1 MRHFIKYTVAALAA
15 FSMIVSPLPSPASG
29 REKPK
34 SKKELARENAR
45 MRVVMDSLL
54 SVIENSRSRVRYHVF
69 EQENDG
75 EPASGELSPEE
86 YTIDITDSL
95 LGIWYMHGK
104 IQDVDPPCHN
114 LDSVIFHSN
123 VSDKEYLRRLA
134 DMNSY
139 ITLPF
144 NETVRNYIIL
154 YSEKMPTKMASM
166 LSLSQYYF
174 PIFEEILDRYGL
186 PKELKYMAVIE
197 SAFNPVA
204 VSRAGA
210 KGMWQFMYNTARMYG
225 LTINSFV
232 DERLDPVK
240 SADAAARYM
249 RDAYRIFGDWN
260 LAISSYNCGS
270 GNVSKAMRRSGSR
283 EFWPVYDYLP
293 RETRGYVPAFV
304 GAMYAFTYYKEHG
317 LKPDSLSMPVQ
328 VDTFHIRRMLHFNQV
343 SALTG
348 VPVEMLKNLNPQYVH
363 DIIPG
368 TSKEEYVLRLPYQY
382 TAKFI
387 ENEDSVYA
395 YNAKE
400 YFSPAT
406 LQNIAVSGS
415 ASSQRIA
422 YKVKSGDYLGKIA
435 SRHHVTVKQLMEWNH
450 LRNSNLRV
458 GQVLYIYGKFN
469 GPVASSKSSSGSA
482 SSASS
487 PSSKGSASS
496 AVTASSNGTSSDSP
510 KENDKSGNTTPPP
523 ADTAAEGSYTVYVVK
538 SGDSL
543 YKISQAYPGI
553 SAEDIMKFNGI
564 GTDIRPGMKL
574 KIPKK

>member
-1 MRHFIKYTVAALAA
+1 MRHFIKYSVAALAA
-15 FSMIVSPLPSPASG
+15 FSLTFTTVPASAAD

-34 SKKELARENAR
+34 SRKELARENAR
-45 MRVVMDSLL
+45 MREVLDSLISELENVRSKAVHHIPEQADEGGLAIEGLLPEDYTLDVTDSLL
-54 SVIENSRSRVRYHVF
+54 S
-69 EQENDG
+69 
-75 EPASGELSPEE
+75 L
-86 YTIDITDSL
+86 
-95 LGIWYMHGK
+95 WYVHS
-104 IQDVDPPCHN
+104 N
-114 LDSVIFHSN
+114 LRKGDTVSFNMDSVHFRSS
-123 VSDKEYLRRLA
+123 VTDKEYLQRLA
-134 DMNSY
+134 DMNSF

-154 YSEKMPTKMASM
+154 YSEKMPTKMSSM
-166 LSLSQYYF
+166 LALSQYYF
-174 PIFEEILDRYGL
+174 PIFEEIFDRYGL

-210 KGMWQFMYNTARMYG
+210 KGMWQFMYNTAKMYG

-270 GNVSKAMRRSGSR
+270 GNVNKAMRRSGSR
-283 EFWPVYDYLP
+283 EFWPVYNYLP

-304 GAMYAFTYYKEHG
+304 GAMYAFTYYREHG
-317 LKPDSLSMPVQ
+317 LVPETDSMPVQ
-328 VDTFHIRRMLHFNQV
+328 VDTFHIRRMLHFQQV

-348 VPVEMLKNLNPQYVH
+348 VSVEMLKKLNPQYVH
-363 DIIPG
+363 DIVPG
-368 TSKEEYVLRLPYQY
+368 TAKEEYVLRLPYQY
-382 TAKFI
+382 TTKFI

-422 YKVKSGDYLGKIA
+422 YKVKSGDYLGRIA
-435 SRHHVTVKQLMEWNH
+435 SRYHVTVKQIMEWNH
-450 LRNSNLRV
+450 LRNTNLRV

-469 GPVASSKSSSGSA
+469 GPVAQSSGASSKSSAA
-482 SSASS
+482 S
-487 PSSKGSASS
+487 SSKGSASS
-496 AVTASSNGTSSDSP
+496 DGATRASSKGSAA
-510 KENDKSGNTTPPP
+510 TPPP
-523 ADTAAEGSYTVYVVK
+523 ADSAAEGTYTVYVVK

-543 YKISQAYPGI
+543 YRISQDYPGV
-553 SAEDIMKFNGI
+553 SADDIMKFNGI

>member
-1 MRHFIKYTVAALAA
+1 MRHFIKYSVAALAA
-15 FSMIVSPLPSPASG
+15 FSLTFTTVPASAAD

-34 SKKELARENAR
+34 SRKELARENAR
-45 MRVVMDSLL
+45 MREVLDSLISELENVRSKAVHHIPEQADEGGLAIEGLLPEDYTLDVTDSLL
-54 SVIENSRSRVRYHVF
+54 S
-69 EQENDG
+69 
-75 EPASGELSPEE
+75 L
-86 YTIDITDSL
+86 
-95 LGIWYMHGK
+95 WYVHS
-104 IQDVDPPCHN
+104 N
-114 LDSVIFHSN
+114 LRKGDTVSFNMDSVHFRSS
-123 VSDKEYLRRLA
+123 VTDKEYLQRLA
-134 DMNSY
+134 DMNSF

-154 YSEKMPTKMASM
+154 YSEKMPTKMSSM
-166 LSLSQYYF
+166 LALSQYYF
-174 PIFEEILDRYGL
+174 PIFEEIFDRYGL

-210 KGMWQFMYNTARMYG
+210 KGMWQFMYNTAKMYG

-270 GNVSKAMRRSGSR
+270 GNVNKAMRRSGSR
-283 EFWPVYDYLP
+283 EFWPVYNYLP

-304 GAMYAFTYYKEHG
+304 GAMYAFTYYREHG
-317 LKPDSLSMPVQ
+317 LVPETDSMPVQ
-328 VDTFHIRRMLHFNQV
+328 VDTFHIRRMLHFQQV

-348 VPVEMLKNLNPQYVH
+348 VSVEMLKKLNPQYVH
-363 DIIPG
+363 DIVPG
-368 TSKEEYVLRLPYQY
+368 TAKEEYVLRLPYQY
-382 TAKFI
+382 TSKFI

-422 YKVKSGDYLGKIA
+422 YKVKSGDYLGRIA
-435 SRHHVTVKQLMEWNH
+435 SRYHVTVKQIMEWNH
-450 LRNSNLRV
+450 LRNTNLRV

-469 GPVASSKSSSGSA
+469 GPVAQSSGASSKSSAA
-482 SSASS
+482 S
-487 PSSKGSASS
+487 SSKGSASS
-496 AVTASSNGTSSDSP
+496 DGATRASSKGSAA
-510 KENDKSGNTTPPP
+510 TPPP
-523 ADTAAEGSYTVYVVK
+523 ADSAAEGTYTVYVVK

-543 YKISQAYPGI
+543 YRISQDYPGV
-553 SAEDIMKFNGI
+553 SADDIMKFNGI

>member
-1 MRHFIKYTVAALAA
+1 MRHFIKYSVAALAA
-15 FSMIVSPLPSPASG
+15 FSLTFTTVPASAAD

-34 SKKELARENAR
+34 SRKELARENAR
-45 MRVVMDSLL
+45 MREVLDSLISELENVRSKAVHHIPEQADEGGLAIEGLLPEDYTLDVTDSLL
-54 SVIENSRSRVRYHVF
+54 S
-69 EQENDG
+69 
-75 EPASGELSPEE
+75 L
-86 YTIDITDSL
+86 
-95 LGIWYMHGK
+95 WYVHKSMLKG
-104 IQDVDPPCHN
+104 DTVSFN
-114 LDSVIFHSN
+114 MDSVHFRSS
-123 VSDKEYLRRLA
+123 VTDKEYLQRLA
-134 DMNSY
+134 DMNSF

-154 YSEKMPTKMASM
+154 YSEKMPTKMSSM
-166 LSLSQYYF
+166 LALSQYYF
-174 PIFEEILDRYGL
+174 PIFEEIFDRYGL

-210 KGMWQFMYNTARMYG
+210 KGMWQFMYNTAKMYG

-270 GNVSKAMRRSGSR
+270 GNVNKAMRRSGSR
-283 EFWPVYDYLP
+283 EFWPVYNYLP

-304 GAMYAFTYYKEHG
+304 GAMYAFTYYREHG
-317 LKPDSLSMPVQ
+317 LVPETDSMPVQ
-328 VDTFHIRRMLHFNQV
+328 VDTFHIRRMLHFQQV

-348 VPVEMLKNLNPQYVH
+348 VSVEMLKKLNPQYVH
-363 DIIPG
+363 DIVPG
-368 TSKEEYVLRLPYQY
+368 TAKEEYVLRLPYQY
-382 TAKFI
+382 TSKFI

-422 YKVKSGDYLGKIA
+422 YKVKSGDYLGRIA
-435 SRHHVTVKQLMEWNH
+435 SRYHVTVKQIMEWNH
-450 LRNSNLRV
+450 LRNTNLRV

-469 GPVASSKSSSGSA
+469 GPVAQSSGASSKSSAVS
-482 SSASS
+482 
-487 PSSKGSASS
+487 SSKGSASS
-496 AVTASSNGTSSDSP
+496 DGATRASSKGSAA
-510 KENDKSGNTTPPP
+510 TPPP
-523 ADTAAEGSYTVYVVK
+523 ADSAAEGTYTVYVVK

-543 YKISQAYPGI
+543 YRISQDYPGV
-553 SAEDIMKFNGI
+553 SADDIMKFNGI

>member
-1 MRHFIKYTVAALAA
+1 MRHFIKYSVAALAA
-15 FSMIVSPLPSPASG
+15 FSLTFTTVPASAAD

-34 SKKELARENAR
+34 SRKELARENAR
-45 MRVVMDSLL
+45 MREVLDSLISELENVRSKAVHHIPEQADEGGLAIEGLLPEDYTLDVTDSLL
-54 SVIENSRSRVRYHVF
+54 S
-69 EQENDG
+69 
-75 EPASGELSPEE
+75 L
-86 YTIDITDSL
+86 
-95 LGIWYMHGK
+95 WYVHKSMLKG
-104 IQDVDPPCHN
+104 DTVSFN
-114 LDSVIFHSN
+114 MDSVHFRSS
-123 VSDKEYLRRLA
+123 VTDKEYLQRLA
-134 DMNSY
+134 DMNSF

-154 YSEKMPTKMASM
+154 YSEKMPTKMSSM
-166 LSLSQYYF
+166 LALSQYYF
-174 PIFEEILDRYGL
+174 PIFEEIFDRYGL

-210 KGMWQFMYNTARMYG
+210 KGMWQFMYNTAKMYG

-270 GNVSKAMRRSGSR
+270 GNVNKAMRRSGSR
-283 EFWPVYDYLP
+283 EFWPVYNYLP

-304 GAMYAFTYYKEHG
+304 GAMYAFTYYREHG
-317 LKPDSLSMPVQ
+317 LVPETDSMPVQ
-328 VDTFHIRRMLHFNQV
+328 VDTFHIRRMLHFQQV

-348 VPVEMLKNLNPQYVH
+348 VSVEMLKKLNPQYVH
-363 DIIPG
+363 DIVPG
-368 TSKEEYVLRLPYQY
+368 TAKEEYVLRLPYQY
-382 TAKFI
+382 TSKFI

-422 YKVKSGDYLGKIA
+422 YKVKSGDYLGRIA
-435 SRHHVTVKQLMEWNH
+435 SRYHVTVKQIMEWNH
-450 LRNSNLRV
+450 LRNTNLRV

-469 GPVASSKSSSGSA
+469 GPVAQSSGASSKSSAA
-482 SSASS
+482 S
-487 PSSKGSASS
+487 SSKGSASS
-496 AVTASSNGTSSDSP
+496 DGATRASSKGSAA
-510 KENDKSGNTTPPP
+510 TTPP
-523 ADTAAEGSYTVYVVK
+523 ADSAAEGTYTVYVVK

-543 YKISQAYPGI
+543 YRISQDYPGV
-553 SAEDIMKFNGI
+553 SADDIMKFNGI

>member
-1 MRHFIKYTVAALAA
+1 MRHFIKYSVAALAA
-15 FSMIVSPLPSPASG
+15 FSLTFTTVPASAAD

-34 SKKELARENAR
+34 SRKELARENAR
-45 MRVVMDSLL
+45 MREVLDSLISELENVRSKAVHHIPEQADEGGLAIEGLLPEDYTLDVTDSLL
-54 SVIENSRSRVRYHVF
+54 S
-69 EQENDG
+69 
-75 EPASGELSPEE
+75 L
-86 YTIDITDSL
+86 
-95 LGIWYMHGK
+95 WYVHKSMLKG
-104 IQDVDPPCHN
+104 DTVSFN
-114 LDSVIFHSN
+114 MDSVHFRSS
-123 VSDKEYLRRLA
+123 VTDKEYLQRLA
-134 DMNSY
+134 DMNSF

-154 YSEKMPTKMASM
+154 YSEKMPTKMKSM
-166 LSLSQYYF
+166 LALSQYYF
-174 PIFEEILDRYGL
+174 PIFEEIFDRYGL

-210 KGMWQFMYNTARMYG
+210 KGMWQFMYNTAKMYG

-270 GNVSKAMRRSGSR
+270 GNVNKAMRRSGSR
-283 EFWPVYDYLP
+283 EFWPVYNYLP

-304 GAMYAFTYYKEHG
+304 GAMYAFTYYREHG
-317 LKPDSLSMPVQ
+317 LVPETDSMPVQ
-328 VDTFHIRRMLHFNQV
+328 VDTFHIRRMLHFQQV

-348 VPVEMLKNLNPQYVH
+348 VSVEMLKKLNPQYVH
-363 DIIPG
+363 DIVPG
-368 TSKEEYVLRLPYQY
+368 TAKEEYVLRLPYQY
-382 TAKFI
+382 TTKFI

-422 YKVKSGDYLGKIA
+422 YKVKSGDYLGRIA
-435 SRHHVTVKQLMEWNH
+435 SRYHVTVKQIMEWNH
-450 LRNSNLRV
+450 LRNTNLRV

-469 GPVASSKSSSGSA
+469 GPVAQSSGASSKSSAA
-482 SSASS
+482 S
-487 PSSKGSASS
+487 SSKGSASS
-496 AVTASSNGTSSDSP
+496 DGATRASSKGSAA
-510 KENDKSGNTTPPP
+510 TPPP
-523 ADTAAEGSYTVYVVK
+523 ADSAAEGTYTVYVVK

-543 YKISQAYPGI
+543 YRISQDYPGV
-553 SAEDIMKFNGI
+553 SADDIMKFNGI

>member
-1 MRHFIKYTVAALAA
+1 MRHFIKYSVAALAA
-15 FSMIVSPLPSPASG
+15 FSLTFTTVPASAAD

-34 SKKELARENAR
+34 SRKELARENAR
-45 MRVVMDSLL
+45 MREVLDSLISELENVRSKAVHHIPEQADEVGLAIEGLLPEDYTLDVTDSLL
-54 SVIENSRSRVRYHVF
+54 S
-69 EQENDG
+69 
-75 EPASGELSPEE
+75 L
-86 YTIDITDSL
+86 
-95 LGIWYMHGK
+95 WYVHSNMRKG
-104 IQDVDPPCHN
+104 DTVSFN
-114 LDSVIFHSN
+114 MDSVHFRSS
-123 VSDKEYLRRLA
+123 VTDKEYLQRLA
-134 DMNSY
+134 DMNSF

-154 YSEKMPTKMASM
+154 YSEKMPTKMSSM
-166 LSLSQYYF
+166 LALSQYYF
-174 PIFEEILDRYGL
+174 PIFEEIFDRYGL

-210 KGMWQFMYNTARMYG
+210 KGMWQFMYNTAKMYG

-270 GNVSKAMRRSGSR
+270 GNVNKAMRRSGSR
-283 EFWPVYDYLP
+283 EFWPVYNYLP

-304 GAMYAFTYYKEHG
+304 GAMYAFTYYREHG
-317 LKPDSLSMPVQ
+317 LVPETDSMPVQ
-328 VDTFHIRRMLHFNQV
+328 VDTFHIRRMLHFQQV

-348 VPVEMLKNLNPQYVH
+348 VSVEMLKKLNPQYVH
-363 DIIPG
+363 DIVPG
-368 TSKEEYVLRLPYQY
+368 TAKEEYVLRLPYQY
-382 TAKFI
+382 TSKFI

-422 YKVKSGDYLGKIA
+422 YKVKSGDYLGRIA
-435 SRHHVTVKQLMEWNH
+435 SRYHVTVKQIMEWNH
-450 LRNSNLRV
+450 LRNTNLRV

-469 GPVASSKSSSGSA
+469 GPVAQSSGASSKSSAA
-482 SSASS
+482 S
-487 PSSKGSASS
+487 SSKGSASS
-496 AVTASSNGTSSDSP
+496 DGATRASSKGSAA
-510 KENDKSGNTTPPP
+510 TPPP
-523 ADTAAEGSYTVYVVK
+523 ADSAAEGTYTVYVVK

-543 YKISQAYPGI
+543 YRISQDYPGV
-553 SAEDIMKFNGI
+553 SADDIMKFNGI

>member
-1 MRHFIKYTVAALAA
+1 MRHFIKYSVAALAA
-15 FSMIVSPLPSPASG
+15 FSLTFTTVPASAAD

-34 SKKELARENAR
+34 SRKELARENAR
-45 MRVVMDSLL
+45 MREVLDSLISELENVRSKAVHHIPEQADEGGLAIEGLLPEDYTLDVTDSLL
-54 SVIENSRSRVRYHVF
+54 S
-69 EQENDG
+69 
-75 EPASGELSPEE
+75 L
-86 YTIDITDSL
+86 
-95 LGIWYMHGK
+95 WYVHKSMLKG
-104 IQDVDPPCHN
+104 DTVSFN
-114 LDSVIFHSN
+114 MDSVHFRSS
-123 VSDKEYLRRLA
+123 VTDKEYLQRLA
-134 DMNSY
+134 DMNSF

-154 YSEKMPTKMASM
+154 YSEKMPTKMSSM
-166 LSLSQYYF
+166 LALSQYYF
-174 PIFEEILDRYGL
+174 PIFEEIFDRYGL

-210 KGMWQFMYNTARMYG
+210 KGMWQFMYNTAKMYG

-270 GNVSKAMRRSGSR
+270 GNVNKAMRRSGSR
-283 EFWPVYDYLP
+283 EFWPVYNYLP

-304 GAMYAFTYYKEHG
+304 GAMYAFTYYREHG
-317 LKPDSLSMPVQ
+317 LVPETDSMPVQ
-328 VDTFHIRRMLHFNQV
+328 VDTFHIRRMLHFQQV

-348 VPVEMLKNLNPQYVH
+348 VSVEMLKKLNPQYVH
-363 DIIPG
+363 DIVPG
-368 TSKEEYVLRLPYQY
+368 TAKEEYVLRLPYQY
-382 TAKFI
+382 TSKFI

-422 YKVKSGDYLGKIA
+422 YKVKSGDYLGRIA
-435 SRHHVTVKQLMEWNH
+435 SRYHVTVKQIMEWNH
-450 LRNSNLRV
+450 LRNTNLRV

-469 GPVASSKSSSGSA
+469 GPVAQSSGASSKSSAA
-482 SSASS
+482 S
-487 PSSKGSASS
+487 SSKGSASS
-496 AVTASSNGTSSDSP
+496 DGATRASSKGSAA
-510 KENDKSGNTTPPP
+510 TPPP
-523 ADTAAEGSYTVYVVK
+523 ADSAAEGTYTVYVVK

-543 YKISQAYPGI
+543 YRISQDYPGV
-553 SAEDIMKFNGI
+553 SADDIMKFNGL

>member
-1 MRHFIKYTVAALAA
+1 MRHFIKYSVAALAA
-15 FSMIVSPLPSPASG
+15 FSLTFTTVPASAAD

-34 SKKELARENAR
+34 SRKELVRENAR
-45 MRVVMDSLL
+45 MREVLDSLISELENVRSKAVHHIPEQADEGGLAIEGLLPEDYTLDVTDSLL
-54 SVIENSRSRVRYHVF
+54 S
-69 EQENDG
+69 
-75 EPASGELSPEE
+75 L
-86 YTIDITDSL
+86 
-95 LGIWYMHGK
+95 WYVHKSMLKG
-104 IQDVDPPCHN
+104 DTVSFN
-114 LDSVIFHSN
+114 MDSVHFRSS
-123 VSDKEYLRRLA
+123 VTDKEYLQRLA
-134 DMNSY
+134 DMNSF

-154 YSEKMPTKMASM
+154 YSEKMPTKMSSM
-166 LSLSQYYF
+166 LALSQYYF
-174 PIFEEILDRYGL
+174 PIFEEIFDRYGL

-210 KGMWQFMYNTARMYG
+210 KGMWQFMYNTAKMYG

-270 GNVSKAMRRSGSR
+270 GNVNKAMRRSGSR
-283 EFWPVYDYLP
+283 EFWPVYNYLP

-304 GAMYAFTYYKEHG
+304 GAMYAFTYYREHG
-317 LKPDSLSMPVQ
+317 LVPETDSMPVQ
-328 VDTFHIRRMLHFNQV
+328 VDTFHIRRMLHFQQV

-348 VPVEMLKNLNPQYVH
+348 VSVEMLKKLNPQYVH
-363 DIIPG
+363 DIVPG
-368 TSKEEYVLRLPYQY
+368 TAKEEYVLRLPYQY
-382 TAKFI
+382 TSKFI

-422 YKVKSGDYLGKIA
+422 YKVKSGDYLGRIA
-435 SRHHVTVKQLMEWNH
+435 SRYHVTVKQIMEWNH
-450 LRNSNLRV
+450 LRNTNLRV

-469 GPVASSKSSSGSA
+469 GPVAQSSGASSKSSAA
-482 SSASS
+482 S
-487 PSSKGSASS
+487 SSKGSASS
-496 AVTASSNGTSSDSP
+496 DGATLASSKGSAA
-510 KENDKSGNTTPPP
+510 TPPP
-523 ADTAAEGSYTVYVVK
+523 ADSAAEGTYTVYVVK

-543 YKISQAYPGI
+543 YRISQDYPGV
-553 SAEDIMKFNGI
+553 SADDIMKFNGI

>member
-1 MRHFIKYTVAALAA
+1 MRHFIKYSVAALAA
-15 FSMIVSPLPSPASG
+15 FSLTFTTVPASAAD

-34 SKKELARENAR
+34 SRKELARENAR
-45 MRVVMDSLL
+45 MREVLDSLISELENVRSKAVHHIPEQADEGGLAIEGLLPEDYTLDVTDSLL
-54 SVIENSRSRVRYHVF
+54 S
-69 EQENDG
+69 
-75 EPASGELSPEE
+75 L
-86 YTIDITDSL
+86 
-95 LGIWYMHGK
+95 WYVHKSMLKG
-104 IQDVDPPCHN
+104 DTVSFN
-114 LDSVIFHSN
+114 MDSVHFRSS
-123 VSDKEYLRRLA
+123 VTDKEYLQRLA
-134 DMNSY
+134 DMNSF

-154 YSEKMPTKMASM
+154 YSEKMPTKMSSM
-166 LSLSQYYF
+166 LALSQYYF
-174 PIFEEILDRYGL
+174 PIFEEIFDRYGL

-210 KGMWQFMYNTARMYG
+210 KGMWQFMYNTAKMYG

-270 GNVSKAMRRSGSR
+270 GNVNKAMRRSCSR
-283 EFWPVYDYLP
+283 EFWPVYNYLP

-304 GAMYAFTYYKEHG
+304 GAMYAFTYYREHG
-317 LKPDSLSMPVQ
+317 LVPETDSMPVQ
-328 VDTFHIRRMLHFNQV
+328 VDTFHIRRMLHFQQV

-348 VPVEMLKNLNPQYVH
+348 VSVEMLKKLNPQYVH
-363 DIIPG
+363 DIVPG
-368 TSKEEYVLRLPYQY
+368 TAKEEYVLRLPYQY
-382 TAKFI
+382 TSKFI

-422 YKVKSGDYLGKIA
+422 YKVKSGDYLGRIA
-435 SRHHVTVKQLMEWNH
+435 SRYHVTVKQIMEWNH
-450 LRNSNLRV
+450 LRNTNLRV

-469 GPVASSKSSSGSA
+469 GPVAQSSGASSKSSAA
-482 SSASS
+482 S
-487 PSSKGSASS
+487 SSKGSASS
-496 AVTASSNGTSSDSP
+496 DGATRASSKGSAA
-510 KENDKSGNTTPPP
+510 TPPP
-523 ADTAAEGSYTVYVVK
+523 ADSAAEGTYTVYVVK

-543 YKISQAYPGI
+543 YRISQDYPGV
-553 SAEDIMKFNGI
+553 SADDIMKFNGI

>member
-1 MRHFIKYTVAALAA
+1 MRHFIKYSVAALAA
-15 FSMIVSPLPSPASG
+15 FSLTFTTVPASAAD

-34 SKKELARENAR
+34 SRKELARENAR
-45 MRVVMDSLL
+45 MREVLDSLISELENVRSKAVHHIPEQADEGGLAIEGLLPEDYTLDVTDSLL
-54 SVIENSRSRVRYHVF
+54 SLWYVHNSMLKGDTVSF
-69 EQENDG
+69 N
-75 EPASGELSPEE
+75 
-86 YTIDITDSL
+86 
-95 LGIWYMHGK
+95 M
-104 IQDVDPPCHN
+104 
-114 LDSVIFHSN
+114 DSVHFRSS
-123 VSDKEYLRRLA
+123 VTDKEYLQRLA
-134 DMNSY
+134 DMNSF

-154 YSEKMPTKMASM
+154 YSEKMPTKMKSM
-166 LSLSQYYF
+166 LALSQYYF
-174 PIFEEILDRYGL
+174 PIFEEIFDRYGL

-210 KGMWQFMYNTARMYG
+210 KGMWQFMYNTAKMYG

-270 GNVSKAMRRSGSR
+270 GNVNKAMRRSGSR
-283 EFWPVYDYLP
+283 EFWPVYNYLP

-304 GAMYAFTYYKEHG
+304 GAMYAFTYYREHG
-317 LKPDSLSMPVQ
+317 LVPETDSMPVQ
-328 VDTFHIRRMLHFNQV
+328 VDTFHIRRMLHFQQV

-348 VPVEMLKNLNPQYVH
+348 VSVEMLKKLNPQYVH
-363 DIIPG
+363 DIVPG
-368 TSKEEYVLRLPYQY
+368 TAKEEYVLRLPYQY
-382 TAKFI
+382 TSKFI

-422 YKVKSGDYLGKIA
+422 YKVKSGDYLGRIA
-435 SRHHVTVKQLMEWNH
+435 SRYHVTVKQIMEWNH
-450 LRNSNLRV
+450 LRNTNLRV

-469 GPVASSKSSSGSA
+469 GPVAQSSGASSKSSA
-482 SSASS
+482 SS
-487 PSSKGSASS
+487 SSKGSASS
-496 AVTASSNGTSSDSP
+496 DSAASSKGSAA
-510 KENDKSGNTTPPP
+510 TPPP
-523 ADTAAEGSYTVYVVK
+523 ADSAAEGTYTVYVVK

-543 YKISQAYPGI
+543 YRISQDYPGV
-553 SAEDIMKFNGI
+553 SADDIMKFNGI

>member
-1 MRHFIKYTVAALAA
+1 MRHFIKYSVAALAA
-15 FSMIVSPLPSPASG
+15 FSLTFTTVPASAAD

-34 SKKELARENAR
+34 SRKELARENAR
-45 MRVVMDSLL
+45 MREVLDSLISELENVRSKAVHHIPEQADEGGLAIEGLLPEDYTLDVTDSLL
-54 SVIENSRSRVRYHVF
+54 S
-69 EQENDG
+69 
-75 EPASGELSPEE
+75 L
-86 YTIDITDSL
+86 
-95 LGIWYMHGK
+95 WYVHKSMLKG
-104 IQDVDPPCHN
+104 DTVSFN
-114 LDSVIFHSN
+114 MDSVHFRSS
-123 VSDKEYLRRLA
+123 VTDKEYLQRLA
-134 DMNSY
+134 DMNSF

-154 YSEKMPTKMASM
+154 YSEKMPTKMSSM
-166 LSLSQYYF
+166 LALSQYYF
-174 PIFEEILDRYGL
+174 PIFEEIFDRYGL

-210 KGMWQFMYNTARMYG
+210 KGMWQFMYNTAKMYG

-270 GNVSKAMRRSGSR
+270 GNVNKAMRRSGSR
-283 EFWPVYDYLP
+283 EFWPVYNFLP

-304 GAMYAFTYYKEHG
+304 GAMYAFTYYREHG
-317 LKPDSLSMPVQ
+317 LVPETDSMPVQ
-328 VDTFHIRRMLHFNQV
+328 VDTFHIRRMLHFQQV

-348 VPVEMLKNLNPQYVH
+348 VSVEMLKKLNPQYVH
-363 DIIPG
+363 DIVPG
-368 TSKEEYVLRLPYQY
+368 TAKEEYVLRLPYQY
-382 TAKFI
+382 TSKFI

-422 YKVKSGDYLGKIA
+422 YKVKSGDYLGRIA
-435 SRHHVTVKQLMEWNH
+435 SRYHVTVKQIMEWNH
-450 LRNSNLRV
+450 LRNTNLRV

-469 GPVASSKSSSGSA
+469 GPVAQSSGASSKSSAA
-482 SSASS
+482 S
-487 PSSKGSASS
+487 SSKGSASS
-496 AVTASSNGTSSDSP
+496 DGATRASSKGSAA
-510 KENDKSGNTTPPP
+510 TPPP
-523 ADTAAEGSYTVYVVK
+523 ADSAAEGTYTVYVVK

-543 YKISQAYPGI
+543 YRISQDYPGV
-553 SAEDIMKFNGI
+553 SADDIMKFNGI

>member
-1 MRHFIKYTVAALAA
+1 MRHFIKYSVAALAA
-15 FSMIVSPLPSPASG
+15 FSLTFTTVPASAAD

-34 SKKELARENAR
+34 SRKELARENAR
-45 MRVVMDSLL
+45 MREVLDSLISELENVRSKAVHHIPEQADEGGLAIEGLLPEDYTLDVTDSLL
-54 SVIENSRSRVRYHVF
+54 S
-69 EQENDG
+69 
-75 EPASGELSPEE
+75 L
-86 YTIDITDSL
+86 
-95 LGIWYMHGK
+95 WYVHKSMLKG
-104 IQDVDPPCHN
+104 DTVSFN
-114 LDSVIFHSN
+114 MDSVHFRSS
-123 VSDKEYLRRLA
+123 VTDKEYLQRLA
-134 DMNSY
+134 DMNSF

-154 YSEKMPTKMASM
+154 YSEKMPTKMSSM
-166 LSLSQYYF
+166 LALSQYYF
-174 PIFEEILDRYGL
+174 PIFEEIFDRYGL

-210 KGMWQFMYNTARMYG
+210 KGMWQFMYNTAKMYG

-270 GNVSKAMRRSGSR
+270 GNVNKAMRRSGSR
-283 EFWPVYDYLP
+283 EFWPVYNYLP

-304 GAMYAFTYYKEHG
+304 GAMYAFTYYREHG
-317 LKPDSLSMPVQ
+317 LVPETDSMPVQ
-328 VDTFHIRRMLHFNQV
+328 VDTFHIRRMLHFQQV

-348 VPVEMLKNLNPQYVH
+348 VSVEMLKKLNPQYVH
-363 DIIPG
+363 DIVPG
-368 TSKEEYVLRLPYQY
+368 TAKEEYVLRLPYQY
-382 TAKFI
+382 TSKFI

-422 YKVKSGDYLGKIA
+422 YKVKSGDYLGRIA
-435 SRHHVTVKQLMEWNH
+435 SRYHVSVKQIMEWNH
-450 LRNSNLRV
+450 LRNTNLRV

-469 GPVASSKSSSGSA
+469 GPVAQSSGASSKSSAA
-482 SSASS
+482 S
-487 PSSKGSASS
+487 SSKGSASS
-496 AVTASSNGTSSDSP
+496 DGATRASSKGSAA
-510 KENDKSGNTTPPP
+510 TPPP
-523 ADTAAEGSYTVYVVK
+523 ADSAAEGTYTVYVVK

-543 YKISQAYPGI
+543 YRISQDYPGV
-553 SAEDIMKFNGI
+553 SADDIMKFNGI

>member
-1 MRHFIKYTVAALAA
+1 MRHFIKYSVAALAA
-15 FSMIVSPLPSPASG
+15 FSLTFTTVPASAAD

-34 SKKELARENAR
+34 SRKELARENAR
-45 MRVVMDSLL
+45 MREVLDSLISELENVRSKAVHHIPEQADEGGLAIEGLLPEDYTLDVTDSLL
-54 SVIENSRSRVRYHVF
+54 S
-69 EQENDG
+69 
-75 EPASGELSPEE
+75 L
-86 YTIDITDSL
+86 
-95 LGIWYMHGK
+95 WYVHKSMLKG
-104 IQDVDPPCHN
+104 DTVSFN
-114 LDSVIFHSN
+114 MDSVHFRSS
-123 VSDKEYLRRLA
+123 VTDKEYLQRLA
-134 DMNSY
+134 DMNSF

-154 YSEKMPTKMASM
+154 YSEKMPTKMSSM
-166 LSLSQYYF
+166 LALSQYYF
-174 PIFEEILDRYGL
+174 PIFEEIFDRYGL

-210 KGMWQFMYNTARMYG
+210 KGMWQFMYNTAKMYG

-270 GNVSKAMRRSGSR
+270 GNVNKAMRRSGSR
-283 EFWPVYDYLP
+283 EFWPVYNYLP

-304 GAMYAFTYYKEHG
+304 GAMYAFTYYREHG
-317 LKPDSLSMPVQ
+317 LVPETDSMPVQ
-328 VDTFHIRRMLHFNQV
+328 VDTFHIRRMLHFQQV

-348 VPVEMLKNLNPQYVH
+348 VSVEMLKKLNPQYVH
-363 DIIPG
+363 DIVPG
-368 TSKEEYVLRLPYQY
+368 TAKEEYVLRLPYQY
-382 TAKFI
+382 TSKFI

-422 YKVKSGDYLGKIA
+422 YKVKSGDYLGRIA
-435 SRHHVTVKQLMEWNH
+435 SRDHVTVKQIMEWNH
-450 LRNSNLRV
+450 LRNTNLRV

-469 GPVASSKSSSGSA
+469 GPVAQSSGASSKSSAA
-482 SSASS
+482 S
-487 PSSKGSASS
+487 SSKGSASS
-496 AVTASSNGTSSDSP
+496 DGATRASP
-510 KENDKSGNTTPPP
+510 KGSAATPPP
-523 ADTAAEGSYTVYVVK
+523 ADSAAEGTYTVYVVK

-543 YKISQAYPGI
+543 YRISQDYPGV
-553 SAEDIMKFNGI
+553 SADDIMKFNGI

>member
-1 MRHFIKYTVAALAA
+1 MRHFIKYAIAALAA
-15 FSMIVSPLPSPASG
+15 FSLTVTTMPYSAAG

-45 MRVVMDSLL
+45 MRAVLDSLL
-54 SVIENSRSRVRYHVF
+54 SEIENSRSRVRHQVF
-69 EQENDG
+69 DKATVGEQD
-75 EPASGELSPEE
+75 SRELSPED

-95 LGIWYMHGK
+95 LSVWYIHSKM
-104 IQDVDPPCHN
+104 QDADSPDYN
-114 LDSVIFHSN
+114 MDSVKFHSN

-210 KGMWQFMYNTARMYG
+210 KGMWQFMYNTAKMYG

-240 SADAAARYM
+240 SADAAARYLM
-249 RDAYRIFGDWN
+249 DAYRIFGDWN

-270 GNVSKAMRRSGSR
+270 GNVSKAIRRSGSR
-283 EFWPVYDYLP
+283 EFWSVYTYLP

-343 SALTG
+343 NALTG
-348 VPVEMLKNLNPQYVH
+348 VPVEMLKSLNPQYVH

-368 TSKEEYVLRLPYQY
+368 TAKEEYVLRLPYQY

-415 ASSQRIA
+415 ASSQRVS

-435 SRHHVTVKQLMEWNH
+435 SKYHVTVKQLMEWNH
-450 LRNSNLRV
+450 LRSTNLRV

-469 GPVASSKSSSGSA
+469 GPVASSSTSSKASA
-482 SSASS
+482 SSDDSKSTKTSS
-487 PSSKGSASS
+487 PDASKG
-496 AVTASSNGTSSDSP
+496 TA
-510 KENDKSGNTTPPP
+510 TPPP
-523 ADTAAEGSYTVYVVK
+523 ADTAAEGSYIVYEVK
-538 SGDSL
+538 QGDSL
-543 YKISQAYPGI
+543 YKIAQSYPGV
-553 SAEDIMKFNGI
+553 SADDIMKFNGI

>member
-1 MRHFIKYTVAALAA
+1 MIAALAA
-15 FSMIVSPLPSPASG
+15 FSLTATAIPSQAAV

-45 MRVVMDSLL
+45 MREVLDSLL
-54 SVIENSRSRVRYHVF
+54 SELENTRAVIRYQDV
-69 EQENDG
+69 QEV
-75 EPASGELSPEE
+75 EGELATEELAPED
-86 YTIDITDSL
+86 YTVDVTDSL
-95 LGIWYMHGK
+95 LSIWYLHKKLQAESSREYDM
-104 IQDVDPPCHN
+104 
-114 LDSVIFHSN
+114 DSVHFHSN
-123 VSDKEYLRRLA
+123 VTDKEYLRRLA
-134 DMNSY
+134 DMNSF

-144 NETVRNYIIL
+144 NETVRNYMIL
-154 YSEKMPTKMASM
+154 YSEKMPTKMGSM
-166 LSLSQYYF
+166 LALSQYYF
-174 PIFEEILDRYGL
+174 PIFEEIFDRYGL
-186 PKELKYMAVIE
+186 PKELKYMAIIE
-197 SAFNPVA
+197 SALNPVA

-240 SADAAARYM
+240 SADAAARYLM
-249 RDAYRIFGDWN
+249 DAYKIFGDWN

-304 GAMYAFTYYKEHG
+304 GAMYAFTYYREHG

-328 VDTFHIRRMLHFNQV
+328 VDTFHIRRMLHFRQV

-368 TSKEEYVLRLPYQY
+368 TAKEEYILRLPYQY
-382 TAKFI
+382 TSKFI

-415 ASSQRIA
+415 ASSQRVS

-435 SRHHVTVKQLMEWNH
+435 SRYHVTVKQLMEWNH
-450 LRNSNLRV
+450 LRNTNLRV

-469 GPVASSKSSSGSA
+469 GPVASSGSKASSSA
-482 SSASS
+482 SSAAG
-487 PSSKGSASS
+487 SKDSASGSSSSS
-496 AVTASSNGTSSDSP
+496 AGAS
-510 KENDKSGNTTPPP
+510 KSGSSASGVNPP
-523 ADTAAEGSYTVYVVK
+523 ADSAPEGSYVVYTVK
-538 SGDSL
+538 SGDTL
-543 YKISQAYPGI
+543 YGIAQSYPGV
-553 SAEDIMKFNGI
+553 SADDIMKFNGI
-564 GTDIRPGMKL
+564 GSDIRPGMTL

>member
-1 MRHFIKYTVAALAA
+1 MRHFIKYSVAALAA
-15 FSMIVSPLPSPASG
+15 FSLTFTTVPASAAD

-34 SKKELARENAR
+34 SRKELARENAR
-45 MRVVMDSLL
+45 MREVLDSLISELENVRSKAVHHIPEQADEGGLAIEGLLPEDYTLDVTDSLL
-54 SVIENSRSRVRYHVF
+54 S
-69 EQENDG
+69 
-75 EPASGELSPEE
+75 L
-86 YTIDITDSL
+86 
-95 LGIWYMHGK
+95 WYVHKSMLNC
-104 IQDVDPPCHN
+104 DTVSFN
-114 LDSVIFHSN
+114 MDSVHFRS
-123 VSDKEYLRRLA
+123 SFTDKEYLQRLA
-134 DMNSY
+134 DMNSF

-154 YSEKMPTKMASM
+154 YSEKMPTKMSSM
-166 LSLSQYYF
+166 LALSQYYF
-174 PIFEEILDRYGL
+174 PIFEEIFDRYGL

-210 KGMWQFMYNTARMYG
+210 KGMWQFMYNTAKMYG

-270 GNVSKAMRRSGSR
+270 GNVNKAMRRSGSR
-283 EFWPVYDYLP
+283 EFWPVYNYLP

-304 GAMYAFTYYKEHG
+304 GAMYAFTYYREHG
-317 LKPDSLSMPVQ
+317 LVPETDSMPVQ
-328 VDTFHIRRMLHFNQV
+328 VDTFHIRRMLHFQQV

-348 VPVEMLKNLNPQYVH
+348 VSVEMLKKLNPQYVH
-363 DIIPG
+363 DIVPG
-368 TSKEEYVLRLPYQY
+368 TAKEEYVLRLPYQY
-382 TAKFI
+382 TSKFI

-422 YKVKSGDYLGKIA
+422 YKVKSGDYLGRIA
-435 SRHHVTVKQLMEWNH
+435 SRYHVTVKQIMEWNH
-450 LRNSNLRV
+450 LRNTNLRV

-469 GPVASSKSSSGSA
+469 GPVAQSSGASSKSSAA
-482 SSASS
+482 S
-487 PSSKGSASS
+487 SSKGSASS
-496 AVTASSNGTSSDSP
+496 DGATRASSKGSAA
-510 KENDKSGNTTPPP
+510 TPPP
-523 ADTAAEGSYTVYVVK
+523 ADSAAEGTYTVYVVK

-543 YKISQAYPGI
+543 YRISQDYPGV
-553 SAEDIMKFNGI
+553 SADDIMKFNGI

>member
-1 MRHFIKYTVAALAA
+1 MRHFIKYSVAALAA
-15 FSMIVSPLPSPASG
+15 FSLTFTTVPASAAD

-34 SKKELARENAR
+34 SRKELARENAR
-45 MRVVMDSLL
+45 MREVLDSLISELENVRSKAVHHIPEQADEGGLAIEGLLPEDYTLDVTDSLL
-54 SVIENSRSRVRYHVF
+54 S
-69 EQENDG
+69 
-75 EPASGELSPEE
+75 L
-86 YTIDITDSL
+86 
-95 LGIWYMHGK
+95 WYVHKSMLKG
-104 IQDVDPPCHN
+104 DTVSFN
-114 LDSVIFHSN
+114 MDSVHFRSS
-123 VSDKEYLRRLA
+123 VTDKEYLQRLA
-134 DMNSY
+134 DMNSF

-154 YSEKMPTKMASM
+154 YSEKMPTKMSSM
-166 LSLSQYYF
+166 LALSQYYF
-174 PIFEEILDRYGL
+174 PIFEEIFDRYGL

-210 KGMWQFMYNTARMYG
+210 KGMWQFMYNTAKMYG

-270 GNVSKAMRRSGSR
+270 GNVNKAMRRSGSR
-283 EFWPVYDYLP
+283 EFWPVYNYLP

-304 GAMYAFTYYKEHG
+304 GAMYAFTYYREHG
-317 LKPDSLSMPVQ
+317 LVPETDSMPVQ
-328 VDTFHIRRMLHFNQV
+328 VDTFHIRRMLHFQQV

-348 VPVEMLKNLNPQYVH
+348 VPVEMLKKLNPQYVH
-363 DIIPG
+363 DIVPG
-368 TSKEEYVLRLPYQY
+368 TAKEEYVLRLPYQY
-382 TAKFI
+382 TSKFI

-422 YKVKSGDYLGKIA
+422 YKVKSGDYLGRIA
-435 SRHHVTVKQLMEWNH
+435 SRYHVTVKQIMEWNH
-450 LRNSNLRV
+450 LRNTNLRV

-469 GPVASSKSSSGSA
+469 GPVAQSSGASSKSSAA
-482 SSASS
+482 SSSKGTASS
-487 PSSKGSASS
+487 DGATRASSKGSA
-496 AVTASSNGTSSDSP
+496 A
-510 KENDKSGNTTPPP
+510 TPPP
-523 ADTAAEGSYTVYVVK
+523 ADSAAEGTYTVYVVK

-543 YKISQAYPGI
+543 YRISQDYPGV
-553 SAEDIMKFNGI
+553 SADDIMKFNGI

>member
-1 MRHFIKYTVAALAA
+1 MRHFIKYSVAALAA
-15 FSMIVSPLPSPASG
+15 FSLTFTTVPASAAD

-34 SKKELARENAR
+34 SRKELARENAR
-45 MRVVMDSLL
+45 MREVLDSLISELENVRSKAVHHIPEQADEGGLAIEGLLPEDYTLDVTDSLL
-54 SVIENSRSRVRYHVF
+54 S
-69 EQENDG
+69 
-75 EPASGELSPEE
+75 L
-86 YTIDITDSL
+86 
-95 LGIWYMHGK
+95 WYVHKSMLKG
-104 IQDVDPPCHN
+104 DTVSFN
-114 LDSVIFHSN
+114 MDSVHFRSS
-123 VSDKEYLRRLA
+123 VTDKEYLQRLA
-134 DMNSY
+134 DMNSF

-154 YSEKMPTKMASM
+154 YSEKMPTKMSSM
-166 LSLSQYYF
+166 LALSQYYF
-174 PIFEEILDRYGL
+174 PIFEEIFDRYGL

-210 KGMWQFMYNTARMYG
+210 KGMWQFMYNTAKMYG

-270 GNVSKAMRRSGSR
+270 GNVNKAMRRSGSR
-283 EFWPVYDYLP
+283 EFWPVYNYLP

-304 GAMYAFTYYKEHG
+304 GAMYAFTYYREHG
-317 LKPDSLSMPVQ
+317 LVPETDSMPVQ
-328 VDTFHIRRMLHFNQV
+328 VDTFHIRRMLHFQQV

-348 VPVEMLKNLNPQYVH
+348 VSVEMLKKLNPQYVH
-363 DIIPG
+363 DIVPG
-368 TSKEEYVLRLPYQY
+368 TAKEEYVLRLPYQY
-382 TAKFI
+382 TTKFI

-422 YKVKSGDYLGKIA
+422 YKVKSGDYLGRIA
-435 SRHHVTVKQLMEWNH
+435 SRYHVTVKQIMEWNH
-450 LRNSNLRV
+450 LRNTNLRV

-469 GPVASSKSSSGSA
+469 GPVAQSSGASSKSSAVS
-482 SSASS
+482 
-487 PSSKGSASS
+487 SSKGSASS
-496 AVTASSNGTSSDSP
+496 DGATLASSKGSAA
-510 KENDKSGNTTPPP
+510 TPPP
-523 ADTAAEGSYTVYVVK
+523 AESAAEGTYTVYVVK

-543 YKISQAYPGI
+543 YRISQDYPGV
-553 SAEDIMKFNGI
+553 SADDIMKFNGI

>member
-1 MRHFIKYTVAALAA
+1 MRHFIKYSVAALAA
-15 FSMIVSPLPSPASG
+15 FSLTFTTVPASAAD

-34 SKKELARENAR
+34 SRKELARENAR
-45 MRVVMDSLL
+45 MREVLDSLISELENVRSKAVHHIPEQADEGGLAIEGLLPEDYTLDVTDSLL
-54 SVIENSRSRVRYHVF
+54 S
-69 EQENDG
+69 
-75 EPASGELSPEE
+75 L
-86 YTIDITDSL
+86 
-95 LGIWYMHGK
+95 WYVHKSMLKG
-104 IQDVDPPCHN
+104 DTVSFN
-114 LDSVIFHSN
+114 MDSVHFRSS
-123 VSDKEYLRRLA
+123 VTDKEYLQRLA
-134 DMNSY
+134 DMNSF

-154 YSEKMPTKMASM
+154 YSEKMPTKMSSM
-166 LSLSQYYF
+166 LALSQYYF
-174 PIFEEILDRYGL
+174 PIFEEIFDRYGL

-210 KGMWQFMYNTARMYG
+210 KGMWQFMYNTAKMYG

-270 GNVSKAMRRSGSR
+270 GNVNKAMRRSGSR
-283 EFWPVYDYLP
+283 EFWPVYNYLP

-304 GAMYAFTYYKEHG
+304 GAMYAFTYYREHG
-317 LKPDSLSMPVQ
+317 LVPETDSMPVQ
-328 VDTFHIRRMLHFNQV
+328 VDTFHIRRMLHFQQV

-348 VPVEMLKNLNPQYVH
+348 VSVEMLKKLNPQYVH
-363 DIIPG
+363 DIVPG
-368 TSKEEYVLRLPYQY
+368 TAKEEYVLRLPYQY
-382 TAKFI
+382 TSKFI

-422 YKVKSGDYLGKIA
+422 YKVKSGDYLGRIA
-435 SRHHVTVKQLMEWNH
+435 SRYHVTVKQIMEWNH
-450 LRNSNLRV
+450 LRNTNLRV
-458 GQVLYIYGKFN
+458 GQVLYNYGKFH
-469 GPVASSKSSSGSA
+469 GPVAQSSGASSKSSAA
-482 SSASS
+482 S
-487 PSSKGSASS
+487 SSKGSASS
-496 AVTASSNGTSSDSP
+496 DGATRASSKGSAA
-510 KENDKSGNTTPPP
+510 TPPP
-523 ADTAAEGSYTVYVVK
+523 ADSAAEGTYTVYVVK

-543 YKISQAYPGI
+543 YRISQDYPGV
-553 SAEDIMKFNGI
+553 SADDIMKFNGI

>member
-1 MRHFIKYTVAALAA
+1 MRHFIKYSVAALAA
-15 FSMIVSPLPSPASG
+15 FSLTFTTVPASAAD

-34 SKKELARENAR
+34 SRKELARENAR
-45 MRVVMDSLL
+45 MREVLDSLISELENVRSKAVHHIPEQADEGGLAIEGLLPEDYTLDVTDSLL
-54 SVIENSRSRVRYHVF
+54 S
-69 EQENDG
+69 
-75 EPASGELSPEE
+75 L
-86 YTIDITDSL
+86 
-95 LGIWYMHGK
+95 WYVHKSMLKGDTVSFK
-104 IQDVDPPCHN
+104 M
-114 LDSVIFHSN
+114 DSVHFRSS
-123 VSDKEYLRRLA
+123 VTDKEYLQRLA
-134 DMNSY
+134 DMNSF

-154 YSEKMPTKMASM
+154 YSEKMPTKMSSM
-166 LSLSQYYF
+166 LALSQYYF
-174 PIFEEILDRYGL
+174 PIFEEIFDRYGL

-210 KGMWQFMYNTARMYG
+210 KGMWQFMYNTAKMYG

-270 GNVSKAMRRSGSR
+270 GNVNKAMRRSGSR
-283 EFWPVYDYLP
+283 EFWPVYNYLP

-304 GAMYAFTYYKEHG
+304 GAMYAFTYYREHG
-317 LKPDSLSMPVQ
+317 LVPETDSMPVQ
-328 VDTFHIRRMLHFNQV
+328 VDTFHIRRMLHFQQV

-348 VPVEMLKNLNPQYVH
+348 VSVEMLKKLNPQYVH
-363 DIIPG
+363 DIVPG
-368 TSKEEYVLRLPYQY
+368 TAKEEYVLRLPYQY
-382 TAKFI
+382 TSKFI

-422 YKVKSGDYLGKIA
+422 YKVKSGDYLGRIA
-435 SRHHVTVKQLMEWNH
+435 SRYHVTVKQIMEWNH
-450 LRNSNLRV
+450 LRNTNLRV
-458 GQVLYIYGKFN
+458 GQVLYIYGKLN
-469 GPVASSKSSSGSA
+469 GPVAQSSGASSKSSAA
-482 SSASS
+482 S
-487 PSSKGSASS
+487 SSKGSASS
-496 AVTASSNGTSSDSP
+496 DGATRASSKGSAA
-510 KENDKSGNTTPPP
+510 TPPP
-523 ADTAAEGSYTVYVVK
+523 ADSAAEGTYTVYVVK

-543 YKISQAYPGI
+543 YRISQDYPGV
-553 SAEDIMKFNGI
+553 SADDIMKFNGI

>member
-1 MRHFIKYTVAALAA
+1 MRHFIKYSVAALAA
-15 FSMIVSPLPSPASG
+15 FSLTFTTVPASAAD

-34 SKKELARENAR
+34 SRKELARENAR
-45 MRVVMDSLL
+45 MREVLDSLISELENVRSKAVHHIPEQADEGGLAIEGLLPEDYTLDVTDSLL
-54 SVIENSRSRVRYHVF
+54 S
-69 EQENDG
+69 
-75 EPASGELSPEE
+75 L
-86 YTIDITDSL
+86 
-95 LGIWYMHGK
+95 WYVHKSMLKG
-104 IQDVDPPCHN
+104 DTVSFN
-114 LDSVIFHSN
+114 MDSVHFRSS
-123 VSDKEYLRRLA
+123 VTDKEYLQRLA
-134 DMNSY
+134 DMNSF

-154 YSEKMPTKMASM
+154 YSEKMPTKMSSM
-166 LSLSQYYF
+166 LALSQYYF
-174 PIFEEILDRYGL
+174 PIFEEIFDRYGL

-210 KGMWQFMYNTARMYG
+210 KGMWQFMYNTAKMYG

-270 GNVSKAMRRSGSR
+270 GNVNKAMRRSGSR
-283 EFWPVYDYLP
+283 EFWPVYNYLP
-293 RETRGYVPAFV
+293 RETRGYVPACV
-304 GAMYAFTYYKEHG
+304 GAMYAFTYYREHG
-317 LKPDSLSMPVQ
+317 LVPETDSMPVQ
-328 VDTFHIRRMLHFNQV
+328 VDTFHIRRMLHFQQV

-348 VPVEMLKNLNPQYVH
+348 VSVEMLKKLNPQYVH
-363 DIIPG
+363 DIVPG
-368 TSKEEYVLRLPYQY
+368 TAKEEYVLRLPYQY
-382 TAKFI
+382 TSKFI

-422 YKVKSGDYLGKIA
+422 YKVKSGDYLGRIA
-435 SRHHVTVKQLMEWNH
+435 SRYHVTVKQIMEWNH
-450 LRNSNLRV
+450 LRNTNLRV

-469 GPVASSKSSSGSA
+469 GPVAQSSGASSKSSAA
-482 SSASS
+482 S
-487 PSSKGSASS
+487 SSKGSASS
-496 AVTASSNGTSSDSP
+496 DGATLASSKGSAA
-510 KENDKSGNTTPPP
+510 TPPP
-523 ADTAAEGSYTVYVVK
+523 ADSAAEGTYTVYVVK

-543 YKISQAYPGI
+543 YRISQDYPGV
-553 SAEDIMKFNGI
+553 SADDIMKFNGI

>member
-1 MRHFIKYTVAALAA
+1 MAA
-15 FSMIVSPLPSPASG
+15 FSLTITTVPASAAD

-34 SKKELARENAR
+34 SRKELARENAR
-45 MRVVMDSLL
+45 MRDVLDSLISELENVRSKAVHHIPEQADEGGLAIEGLLPEDYTLDVTDSLL
-54 SVIENSRSRVRYHVF
+54 S
-69 EQENDG
+69 
-75 EPASGELSPEE
+75 L
-86 YTIDITDSL
+86 
-95 LGIWYMHGK
+95 WYVHSNMRKG
-104 IQDVDPPCHN
+104 DTVSFN
-114 LDSVIFHSN
+114 MDSVHFRSS
-123 VSDKEYLRRLA
+123 VTDKEYLQRLA
-134 DMNSY
+134 DMNSF

-154 YSEKMPTKMASM
+154 YSEKMPTKMSSM
-166 LSLSQYYF
+166 LALSQYYF
-174 PIFEEILDRYGL
+174 PIFEEIFDRYGL

-210 KGMWQFMYNTARMYG
+210 KGMWQFMYNTAKMYG

-270 GNVSKAMRRSGSR
+270 GNVNKAMRRSGSR
-283 EFWPVYDYLP
+283 EFWPVYNYLP

-304 GAMYAFTYYKEHG
+304 GAMYAFTYYREHG
-317 LKPDSLSMPVQ
+317 LVPETDSMPVQ
-328 VDTFHIRRMLHFNQV
+328 VDTFHIRRMLHFQQV

-348 VPVEMLKNLNPQYVH
+348 VSVEMLKKLNPQYVH
-363 DIIPG
+363 DIVPG
-368 TSKEEYVLRLPYQY
+368 TAKEEYVLRLPYQY
-382 TAKFI
+382 TSKFI

-422 YKVKSGDYLGKIA
+422 YKVKSGDYLGRIA
-435 SRHHVTVKQLMEWNH
+435 SRYHVTVKQIMEWNH
-450 LRNSNLRV
+450 LRNTNLRV

-469 GPVASSKSSSGSA
+469 GPVAQSSGASSKSSAA
-482 SSASS
+482 S
-487 PSSKGSASS
+487 SSKGSALSDS
-496 AVTASSNGTSSDSP
+496 AASSKGSAA
-510 KENDKSGNTTPPP
+510 TPPP
-523 ADTAAEGSYTVYVVK
+523 AESAAEGTYTVYVVK

-543 YKISQAYPGI
+543 YRISQDYPGV
-553 SAEDIMKFNGI
+553 SADDIMKFNGI

>member
-1 MRHFIKYTVAALAA
+1 MRHFIKYSVAAMAA
-15 FSMIVSPLPSPASG
+15 FSLTFTTVPASAAD

-34 SKKELARENAR
+34 SRKELARENAR
-45 MRVVMDSLL
+45 MREVLDSLISELENVRSKAVHHIPEQADEGGLAIEGLLPEDYTLDVTDSLL
-54 SVIENSRSRVRYHVF
+54 S
-69 EQENDG
+69 
-75 EPASGELSPEE
+75 L
-86 YTIDITDSL
+86 
-95 LGIWYMHGK
+95 WYVHKSMLKG
-104 IQDVDPPCHN
+104 DTVSFN
-114 LDSVIFHSN
+114 MDSVHFRSS
-123 VSDKEYLRRLA
+123 VTDKEYLQRLA
-134 DMNSY
+134 DMNSF

-154 YSEKMPTKMASM
+154 YSEKMPTKMSSM
-166 LSLSQYYF
+166 LALSQYYF
-174 PIFEEILDRYGL
+174 PIFEEIFDRYGL

-210 KGMWQFMYNTARMYG
+210 KGMWQFMYNTAKMYG

-270 GNVSKAMRRSGSR
+270 GNVNKAMRRSGSR
-283 EFWPVYDYLP
+283 EFWPVYNYLP

-304 GAMYAFTYYKEHG
+304 GAMYAFTYYREHG
-317 LKPDSLSMPVQ
+317 LVPETDSMPVQ
-328 VDTFHIRRMLHFNQV
+328 VDTFHIRRMLHFQQV

-348 VPVEMLKNLNPQYVH
+348 VSVEMLKKLNPQYVH
-363 DIIPG
+363 DIVPG
-368 TSKEEYVLRLPYQY
+368 TAKEEYVLRLPYQY
-382 TAKFI
+382 TSKFI

-422 YKVKSGDYLGKIA
+422 YKVKSGDYLGRIA
-435 SRHHVTVKQLMEWNH
+435 SRYHVTVKQIMEWNH
-450 LRNSNLRV
+450 LRNTNLRV

-469 GPVASSKSSSGSA
+469 GPVAQSSGASSKSSAA
-482 SSASS
+482 SSSKGTASS
-487 PSSKGSASS
+487 DGATRASSKGSA
-496 AVTASSNGTSSDSP
+496 A
-510 KENDKSGNTTPPP
+510 TPPP
-523 ADTAAEGSYTVYVVK
+523 ADSAAEGTYTVYVVK

-543 YKISQAYPGI
+543 YRISQDYPGV
-553 SAEDIMKFNGI
+553 SADDIMKFNGI

>member
-1 MRHFIKYTVAALAA
+1 MRHFIKYSVAALAA
-15 FSMIVSPLPSPASG
+15 FSLTFTTVPASAAD

-34 SKKELARENAR
+34 SRKELARENAR
-45 MRVVMDSLL
+45 MREVLDSLISELENVRSKAVHHIPEQADEGGLAIEGLLPEDYTLDVTDSLL
-54 SVIENSRSRVRYHVF
+54 S
-69 EQENDG
+69 
-75 EPASGELSPEE
+75 L
-86 YTIDITDSL
+86 
-95 LGIWYMHGK
+95 WYVHKSMLKG
-104 IQDVDPPCHN
+104 DTVSFN
-114 LDSVIFHSN
+114 MDSVHFRSS
-123 VSDKEYLRRLA
+123 VTDKEYLQRLA
-134 DMNSY
+134 DMNSF

-154 YSEKMPTKMASM
+154 YSEKMPTKMSSM
-166 LSLSQYYF
+166 LALSQYYF
-174 PIFEEILDRYGL
+174 PIFEEIFDRYGL

-210 KGMWQFMYNTARMYG
+210 KGMWQFMYNTAKMYG

-270 GNVSKAMRRSGSR
+270 GNVNKAMRRSGSR
-283 EFWPVYDYLP
+283 EFWPVYNYLP

-304 GAMYAFTYYKEHG
+304 GAMYAFTYYREHG
-317 LKPDSLSMPVQ
+317 LVPETDSMPVQ
-328 VDTFHIRRMLHFNQV
+328 VDTFHIRRMLHFQQV

-348 VPVEMLKNLNPQYVH
+348 VSVEMLKKLNPQYVH
-363 DIIPG
+363 DIVPG
-368 TSKEEYVLRLPYQY
+368 TAKEEYVLRLPYQY
-382 TAKFI
+382 TSKFI

-422 YKVKSGDYLGKIA
+422 YKVKSGDYLGRIA
-435 SRHHVTVKQLMEWNH
+435 SRYHVTVKQIMEWNH
-450 LRNSNLRV
+450 LRNTNLRV

-469 GPVASSKSSSGSA
+469 GPVAQSSGASSKSSAA
-482 SSASS
+482 S
-487 PSSKGSASS
+487 SSKGSASS
-496 AVTASSNGTSSDSP
+496 DGATRASSKGSAA
-510 KENDKSGNTTPPP
+510 TPPP
-523 ADTAAEGSYTVYVVK
+523 ADTAAEGTYTVDVVK

-543 YKISQAYPGI
+543 YRISQDYPGV
-553 SAEDIMKFNGI
+553 SADDIMKFNGI

>member
-1 MRHFIKYTVAALAA
+1 MRHFINYSVAALAA
-15 FSMIVSPLPSPASG
+15 FSLTFTTVPASAAD

-34 SKKELARENAR
+34 SRKELARENAR
-45 MRVVMDSLL
+45 MREVLDSLISELENVRSKAVHHIPEQADEGGLAIEGLLPEDYTLDVTDSLL
-54 SVIENSRSRVRYHVF
+54 S
-69 EQENDG
+69 
-75 EPASGELSPEE
+75 L
-86 YTIDITDSL
+86 
-95 LGIWYMHGK
+95 WYVHKSMLKG
-104 IQDVDPPCHN
+104 DTVSFN
-114 LDSVIFHSN
+114 MDSVHFRSS
-123 VSDKEYLRRLA
+123 VTDKEYLQRLA
-134 DMNSY
+134 DMNSF

-154 YSEKMPTKMASM
+154 YSEKMPTKMSSM
-166 LSLSQYYF
+166 LALSQYYF
-174 PIFEEILDRYGL
+174 PIFEEIFDRYGL

-210 KGMWQFMYNTARMYG
+210 KGMWQFMYNTAKMYG

-270 GNVSKAMRRSGSR
+270 GNVNKAMRRSGSR
-283 EFWPVYDYLP
+283 EFWPVYNYLP

-304 GAMYAFTYYKEHG
+304 GAMYAFTYYREHG
-317 LKPDSLSMPVQ
+317 LVPETDSMPVQ
-328 VDTFHIRRMLHFNQV
+328 VDTFHIRRMLHFQQV

-348 VPVEMLKNLNPQYVH
+348 VSVEMLKKLNPQYVH
-363 DIIPG
+363 DIVPG
-368 TSKEEYVLRLPYQY
+368 TAKEEYVLRLPYQY
-382 TAKFI
+382 TSKFI

-422 YKVKSGDYLGKIA
+422 YKVKSGDYLGRIA
-435 SRHHVTVKQLMEWNH
+435 SRYHVTVKQIMEWNH
-450 LRNSNLRV
+450 LRNTNLRV

-469 GPVASSKSSSGSA
+469 GPVAQSSGASSKSSAA
-482 SSASS
+482 S
-487 PSSKGSASS
+487 SSKGSASS
-496 AVTASSNGTSSDSP
+496 DGATLASSKGSAA
-510 KENDKSGNTTPPP
+510 TPPP
-523 ADTAAEGSYTVYVVK
+523 ADSAAEGTYTVYVVK

-543 YKISQAYPGI
+543 YRISQDYPGV
-553 SAEDIMKFNGI
+553 SADDIMKFNGI

>member
-1 MRHFIKYTVAALAA
+1 MRHFIKYSVAALAA
-15 FSMIVSPLPSPASG
+15 FSLTFTTVPASAAD

-34 SKKELARENAR
+34 SRKELARENAR
-45 MRVVMDSLL
+45 MREVLDSLISELENVRSKAVHHIPEQADEGGLAIEGLLPEDYTLDVTDSLL
-54 SVIENSRSRVRYHVF
+54 S
-69 EQENDG
+69 
-75 EPASGELSPEE
+75 L
-86 YTIDITDSL
+86 
-95 LGIWYMHGK
+95 WYVHKSMLKG
-104 IQDVDPPCHN
+104 DTVSFN
-114 LDSVIFHSN
+114 MDSVHFRSS
-123 VSDKEYLRRLA
+123 VTDKEYLQRLA
-134 DMNSY
+134 DMNSF

-154 YSEKMPTKMASM
+154 YSEKMPTKMSSM
-166 LSLSQYYF
+166 LALSQYYF
-174 PIFEEILDRYGL
+174 PIFEEIFDRYGL

-210 KGMWQFMYNTARMYG
+210 KGMWQFMYNTAKMYG

-270 GNVSKAMRRSGSR
+270 GNVNKAMRRSGSR
-283 EFWPVYDYLP
+283 EFWPVYNYLP

-304 GAMYAFTYYKEHG
+304 GAMYAFTYYREHG
-317 LKPDSLSMPVQ
+317 LVPETDSMPVQ
-328 VDTFHIRRMLHFNQV
+328 VDTFHIRRMLHFQQV

-348 VPVEMLKNLNPQYVH
+348 VSVEMLKKLNPQYVH
-363 DIIPG
+363 DIVPG
-368 TSKEEYVLRLPYQY
+368 TAKEEYVLRLPYQY
-382 TAKFI
+382 TTKFI

-422 YKVKSGDYLGKIA
+422 YKVKSGDYLGRIA
-435 SRHHVTVKQLMEWNH
+435 SRYHVTVKQIMEWNH
-450 LRNSNLRV
+450 LRNTNLRV
-458 GQVLYIYGKFN
+458 GQVLYIYGKLN
-469 GPVASSKSSSGSA
+469 GPVAQSSGASSKSSAA
-482 SSASS
+482 S
-487 PSSKGSASS
+487 SSKGSASS
-496 AVTASSNGTSSDSP
+496 DGAASSKGSAA
-510 KENDKSGNTTPPP
+510 TPPP
-523 ADTAAEGSYTVYVVK
+523 AESAAEGTYTVYVVK

-543 YKISQAYPGI
+543 YRISQDYPGV
-553 SAEDIMKFNGI
+553 SADDIMKFNGI

>member
-1 MRHFIKYTVAALAA
+1 MLAALAA
-15 FSMIVSPLPSPASG
+15 FSLTATAIPSQAAV

-45 MRVVMDSLL
+45 MREVLDSLL
-54 SVIENSRSRVRYHVF
+54 SELENTRTVIRYQDV
-69 EQENDG
+69 QEV
-75 EPASGELSPEE
+75 EGELATEELAPED
-86 YTIDITDSL
+86 YTVDVTDSL
-95 LGIWYMHGK
+95 LSIWYLHKKLQAESSREYDM
-104 IQDVDPPCHN
+104 
-114 LDSVIFHSN
+114 DSVHFHSN
-123 VSDKEYLRRLA
+123 VTDKEYLRRLA
-134 DMNSY
+134 DMNSF

-144 NETVRNYIIL
+144 NETVRNYMIL
-154 YSEKMPTKMASM
+154 YSEKMPTKMGSM
-166 LSLSQYYF
+166 LALSQYYF
-174 PIFEEILDRYGL
+174 PIFEEIFDKYGL
-186 PKELKYMAVIE
+186 PKELKYMAIIE
-197 SAFNPVA
+197 SALNPVA

-210 KGMWQFMYNTARMYG
+210 KGMWQFMYNTAKMYG

-240 SADAAARYM
+240 SADAAARYLM
-249 RDAYRIFGDWN
+249 DAYKIFGDWN

-304 GAMYAFTYYKEHG
+304 GAMYAFTYYREHG

-328 VDTFHIRRMLHFNQV
+328 VDTFHIRRMLHFRQV

-368 TSKEEYVLRLPYQY
+368 TAKEEYILRLPYQY
-382 TAKFI
+382 TSKFI

-415 ASSQRIA
+415 ASSRRVS

-435 SRHHVTVKQLMEWNH
+435 SRYHVTVKQLMEWNH
-450 LRNSNLRV
+450 LRNTNLRV

-469 GPVASSKSSSGSA
+469 GPVASSSSSTASAGSSSSKASSSKSTSA
-482 SSASS
+482 SS
-487 PSSKGSASS
+487 
-496 AVTASSNGTSSDSP
+496 
-510 KENDKSGNTTPPP
+510 GNATPP
-523 ADTAAEGSYTVYVVK
+523 AATAAEGTYVLYTVK
-538 SGDSL
+538 SGDTL
-543 YKISQAYPGI
+543 YGIAQSYPGV
-553 SAEDIMKFNGI
+553 SADDIMKFNGI
-564 GTDIRPGMKL
+564 GSDIRPGMTL

>member
-1 MRHFIKYTVAALAA
+1 MIAALAA
-15 FSMIVSPLPSPASG
+15 FSLTATVIPSQAAV

-45 MRVVMDSLL
+45 MREVLDSLL
-54 SVIENSRSRVRYHVF
+54 SELENTRTVIRYQDV
-69 EQENDG
+69 QEV
-75 EPASGELSPEE
+75 EGELATEELAPED
-86 YTIDITDSL
+86 YTVDVTDSL
-95 LGIWYMHGK
+95 LSIWYLHKKLQAESSREYDM
-104 IQDVDPPCHN
+104 
-114 LDSVIFHSN
+114 DSVHFHSN
-123 VSDKEYLRRLA
+123 VTDKEYLRRLA
-134 DMNSY
+134 DMNSF

-144 NETVRNYIIL
+144 NETVRNYMIL
-154 YSEKMPTKMASM
+154 YSEKMPTKMGSM
-166 LSLSQYYF
+166 LALSQYYF
-174 PIFEEILDRYGL
+174 PIFEEIFDRYGL
-186 PKELKYMAVIE
+186 PKELKYMAIIE
-197 SAFNPVA
+197 SALNPVA

-240 SADAAARYM
+240 SADAAARYLM
-249 RDAYRIFGDWN
+249 DAYKIFGDWN

-304 GAMYAFTYYKEHG
+304 GAMYAFTYYREHG

-328 VDTFHIRRMLHFNQV
+328 VDTFHIRRMLHFRQV

-348 VPVEMLKNLNPQYVH
+348 VTVEMLKNLNPQYVH

-368 TSKEEYVLRLPYQY
+368 TAKEEYILRLPYQY
-382 TAKFI
+382 TSKFI

-415 ASSQRIA
+415 ASSQRVS

-435 SRHHVTVKQLMEWNH
+435 SRYHVTVKQLMEWNH
-450 LRNSNLRV
+450 LRNTNLRV

-469 GPVASSKSSSGSA
+469 GPVASSSSSTASAGSSSSKASSSKSKSA
-482 SSASS
+482 SS
-487 PSSKGSASS
+487 
-496 AVTASSNGTSSDSP
+496 
-510 KENDKSGNTTPPP
+510 GNVTPP
-523 ADTAAEGSYTVYVVK
+523 AATAAEGTYVRYTVK
-538 SGDSL
+538 SGDTL
-543 YKISQAYPGI
+543 YGIAQLYPGV
-553 SAEDIMKFNGI
+553 SADDIMKFNGI
-564 GTDIRPGMKL
+564 GTDIRPGMTL

>member
-1 MRHFIKYTVAALAA
+1 MRHFIQYSVAALAA
-15 FSMIVSPLPSPASG
+15 FSLTFTTVPASAAD

-34 SKKELARENAR
+34 SRKELARENAR
-45 MRVVMDSLL
+45 MREVLDSLISELENVRSKAVHHIPEQADEGGLAIEGLLPEDYTLDVTDSLL
-54 SVIENSRSRVRYHVF
+54 S
-69 EQENDG
+69 
-75 EPASGELSPEE
+75 L
-86 YTIDITDSL
+86 
-95 LGIWYMHGK
+95 WYVHKSMLKG
-104 IQDVDPPCHN
+104 DTVSFN
-114 LDSVIFHSN
+114 MDSVHFRSS
-123 VSDKEYLRRLA
+123 VTDKEYLQRLA
-134 DMNSY
+134 DMNSF

-154 YSEKMPTKMASM
+154 YSEKMPTKMSSM
-166 LSLSQYYF
+166 LALSQYYF
-174 PIFEEILDRYGL
+174 PIFEEIFDRYGL

-210 KGMWQFMYNTARMYG
+210 KGMWQFMYNTAKMYG

-270 GNVSKAMRRSGSR
+270 GNVNKAMRRSGSR
-283 EFWPVYDYLP
+283 EFWPVYNYLP

-304 GAMYAFTYYKEHG
+304 GAMYAFTYYREHG
-317 LKPDSLSMPVQ
+317 LVPETDSMPVQ
-328 VDTFHIRRMLHFNQV
+328 VDTFHIRRMLHFQQV

-348 VPVEMLKNLNPQYVH
+348 VSVEMLKKLNPQYVH
-363 DIIPG
+363 DIVPG
-368 TSKEEYVLRLPYQY
+368 TAKEEYVLRLPYQY
-382 TAKFI
+382 TSKFI

-422 YKVKSGDYLGKIA
+422 YKVKSGDYLGRIA
-435 SRHHVTVKQLMEWNH
+435 SRYHVTVKQIMEWNH
-450 LRNSNLRV
+450 LRNTNLRV

-469 GPVASSKSSSGSA
+469 GPVAQSSGASSKSSAA
-482 SSASS
+482 S
-487 PSSKGSASS
+487 SSKGSASS
-496 AVTASSNGTSSDSP
+496 DGATRASSKGSAA
-510 KENDKSGNTTPPP
+510 TPPP
-523 ADTAAEGSYTVYVVK
+523 ADSAAEGTYTVYVVK

-543 YKISQAYPGI
+543 YRISQDYPGV
-553 SAEDIMKFNGI
+553 SADDIMKFNGI

>member
-1 MRHFIKYTVAALAA
+1 MRHFIKYSVAALAA
-15 FSMIVSPLPSPASG
+15 FSLTFTTVPASAAD

-34 SKKELARENAR
+34 SRKELARENAR
-45 MRVVMDSLL
+45 MREVLDSLISELENVRSKAVHHIPEQADEGGLAIEGLLPEDYTLDVTDSLL
-54 SVIENSRSRVRYHVF
+54 S
-69 EQENDG
+69 
-75 EPASGELSPEE
+75 L
-86 YTIDITDSL
+86 
-95 LGIWYMHGK
+95 WYVHKSMLKG
-104 IQDVDPPCHN
+104 DTVSFN
-114 LDSVIFHSN
+114 MDSVHFRSS
-123 VSDKEYLRRLA
+123 VTDKEYLQRLA
-134 DMNSY
+134 DMNSF

-154 YSEKMPTKMASM
+154 YSEKMPTKMSSM
-166 LSLSQYYF
+166 LALSQYYF
-174 PIFEEILDRYGL
+174 PIFEEIFDRYGL

-210 KGMWQFMYNTARMYG
+210 KGMWQFMYNTAKMYG

-270 GNVSKAMRRSGSR
+270 GNVNKAMRRSGSR
-283 EFWPVYDYLP
+283 EFWPDYNYLP

-304 GAMYAFTYYKEHG
+304 GAMYAFTYYREHG
-317 LKPDSLSMPVQ
+317 LVPETDSMPVQ
-328 VDTFHIRRMLHFNQV
+328 VDTFHIRRMLHFQQV

-348 VPVEMLKNLNPQYVH
+348 VSVEMLKKLNPQYVH
-363 DIIPG
+363 DIVPG
-368 TSKEEYVLRLPYQY
+368 TAKEEYVLRLPYQY
-382 TAKFI
+382 TTKFI

-422 YKVKSGDYLGKIA
+422 YKVKSGDYLGRIA
-435 SRHHVTVKQLMEWNH
+435 SRYHVSVKQIMEWNH
-450 LRNSNLRV
+450 LRNTNLRV

-469 GPVASSKSSSGSA
+469 GPVAQSSGASSKSSAA
-482 SSASS
+482 S
-487 PSSKGSASS
+487 SSKGSASS
-496 AVTASSNGTSSDSP
+496 DGATRASSKGSAA
-510 KENDKSGNTTPPP
+510 TPPP
-523 ADTAAEGSYTVYVVK
+523 ADSAAEGTYTVYVVK

-543 YKISQAYPGI
+543 YRISQDYPGV
-553 SAEDIMKFNGI
+553 SADDIMKFNGI

>member
-1 MRHFIKYTVAALAA
+1 MRHFIKYSVAALAA
-15 FSMIVSPLPSPASG
+15 FSLTFTTVPASAAD

-34 SKKELARENAR
+34 SRKELARENAR
-45 MRVVMDSLL
+45 MREVLDSLISELENVRSKAVHHIPEQADEGGLAIEGLLPEDYTLDVTDSLL
-54 SVIENSRSRVRYHVF
+54 S
-69 EQENDG
+69 
-75 EPASGELSPEE
+75 L
-86 YTIDITDSL
+86 
-95 LGIWYMHGK
+95 WYVHKSMLKG
-104 IQDVDPPCHN
+104 DTVSFN
-114 LDSVIFHSN
+114 MDSVHFRSS
-123 VSDKEYLRRLA
+123 VTDKEYLQRLA
-134 DMNSY
+134 DMNSF

-144 NETVRNYIIL
+144 NETVSNYIIL
-154 YSEKMPTKMASM
+154 YSEKMPTKMSSM
-166 LSLSQYYF
+166 LALSQYYF
-174 PIFEEILDRYGL
+174 PIFEEIFDRYGL

-210 KGMWQFMYNTARMYG
+210 KGMWQFMYNTAKMYG

-270 GNVSKAMRRSGSR
+270 GNVNKAMRRSGSR
-283 EFWPVYDYLP
+283 EFWPVYNYLP

-304 GAMYAFTYYKEHG
+304 GAMYAFTYYREHG
-317 LKPDSLSMPVQ
+317 LVPETDSMPVQ
-328 VDTFHIRRMLHFNQV
+328 VDTFHIRRMLHFQQV

-348 VPVEMLKNLNPQYVH
+348 VSVEMLKKLNPQYVH
-363 DIIPG
+363 DIVPG
-368 TSKEEYVLRLPYQY
+368 TAKEEYVLRLPYQY
-382 TAKFI
+382 TSKFI

-422 YKVKSGDYLGKIA
+422 YKVKSGDYLGRIA
-435 SRHHVTVKQLMEWNH
+435 SRYHVTVKQIMEWNH
-450 LRNSNLRV
+450 LRNTNLRV

-469 GPVASSKSSSGSA
+469 GPVAQSSGASSKSSAA
-482 SSASS
+482 S
-487 PSSKGSASS
+487 SSKGSASS
-496 AVTASSNGTSSDSP
+496 DGATLASSKGSAA
-510 KENDKSGNTTPPP
+510 TPPP
-523 ADTAAEGSYTVYVVK
+523 ADSAAEGTYTVYVVK

-543 YKISQAYPGI
+543 YRISQDYPGV
-553 SAEDIMKFNGI
+553 SADDIMKFNGI

>member
-1 MRHFIKYTVAALAA
+1 MRHFIKYSVAALAA
-15 FSMIVSPLPSPASG
+15 FSLTFTTVPASAAD

-34 SKKELARENAR
+34 SRKELARENAR
-45 MRVVMDSLL
+45 MREVLDSLISELENVRSKAVHHIPEQADEGGLAIEGLLPEDYTLDVTDSLL
-54 SVIENSRSRVRYHVF
+54 S
-69 EQENDG
+69 
-75 EPASGELSPEE
+75 L
-86 YTIDITDSL
+86 
-95 LGIWYMHGK
+95 WYVHKSMLKG
-104 IQDVDPPCHN
+104 DTVSFN
-114 LDSVIFHSN
+114 MDSVHFRSS
-123 VSDKEYLRRLA
+123 VTDKEYLQRLA
-134 DMNSY
+134 DMNSF

-154 YSEKMPTKMASM
+154 YSEKMPTKMSSM
-166 LSLSQYYF
+166 LALSQYYF
-174 PIFEEILDRYGL
+174 PIFEEIFDRYGL

-210 KGMWQFMYNTARMYG
+210 KGMWQFMYNTAKMYG

-270 GNVSKAMRRSGSR
+270 GNVNKAMRRSGSR
-283 EFWPVYDYLP
+283 EFWPVYNYLP

-304 GAMYAFTYYKEHG
+304 GAMYAFTYYREHG
-317 LKPDSLSMPVQ
+317 LVPETDSMPVQ
-328 VDTFHIRRMLHFNQV
+328 VDTFHIRRMLHFQQV

-348 VPVEMLKNLNPQYVH
+348 VSVEMLKKLNPQYVH
-363 DIIPG
+363 DIVPG
-368 TSKEEYVLRLPYQY
+368 TAKEEYVLRLPYQY
-382 TAKFI
+382 TSKFI

-422 YKVKSGDYLGKIA
+422 YKVKSGDYLGRIA
-435 SRHHVTVKQLMEWNH
+435 SRYHVTVKQIMEWNH
-450 LRNSNLRV
+450 LRNTNLRV

-469 GPVASSKSSSGSA
+469 GPVAQSSGASSKSSA
-482 SSASS
+482 SS
-487 PSSKGSASS
+487 SSKGSASS
-496 AVTASSNGTSSDSP
+496 DSAASSKGSAA
-510 KENDKSGNTTPPP
+510 TPPP
-523 ADTAAEGSYTVYVVK
+523 ADSAAEGTYTVYVVK

-543 YKISQAYPGI
+543 YRISQDYPGV
-553 SAEDIMKFNGI
+553 SADDIMKFNGI

>member
-1 MRHFIKYTVAALAA
+1 MRHFIKYSVAALAA
-15 FSMIVSPLPSPASG
+15 FSLTFTTVPASAAD

-34 SKKELARENAR
+34 SRKELARENAR
-45 MRVVMDSLL
+45 MREVLDSLISELENVRSKAVHHIPEQADEGGLAIEGLLPEDYTLDVTDSLL
-54 SVIENSRSRVRYHVF
+54 S
-69 EQENDG
+69 
-75 EPASGELSPEE
+75 L
-86 YTIDITDSL
+86 
-95 LGIWYMHGK
+95 WYVHS
-104 IQDVDPPCHN
+104 N
-114 LDSVIFHSN
+114 LRKGDTVSFNMDSVHFRSS
-123 VSDKEYLRRLA
+123 VTDKEYLQRLA
-134 DMNSY
+134 DMNSF

-154 YSEKMPTKMASM
+154 YSEKMPTKMSSM
-166 LSLSQYYF
+166 LALSQYYF
-174 PIFEEILDRYGL
+174 PIFEEIFDRYGL

-210 KGMWQFMYNTARMYG
+210 KGMWQFMYNTAKMYG

-270 GNVSKAMRRSGSR
+270 GNVNKAMRRSGSR
-283 EFWPVYDYLP
+283 EFWPVYNYLP

-304 GAMYAFTYYKEHG
+304 GAMYAFTYYREHG
-317 LKPDSLSMPVQ
+317 LVPETDSMPVQ
-328 VDTFHIRRMLHFNQV
+328 VDTFHIRRMLHFQQV

-348 VPVEMLKNLNPQYVH
+348 VSVEMLKKLNPQYVH
-363 DIIPG
+363 DIVPG
-368 TSKEEYVLRLPYQY
+368 TAKEEYVLRLPYQY
-382 TAKFI
+382 TSKFI

-422 YKVKSGDYLGKIA
+422 YKVKSGDYLGRIA
-435 SRHHVTVKQLMEWNH
+435 SRYHVTVKQIMEWNH
-450 LRNSNLRV
+450 LRNTNLRV

-469 GPVASSKSSSGSA
+469 GPVAQSSGASSKSSAA
-482 SSASS
+482 S
-487 PSSKGSASS
+487 SSKGSASS
-496 AVTASSNGTSSDSP
+496 DGATRASSKGSVA
-510 KENDKSGNTTPPP
+510 TPPP
-523 ADTAAEGSYTVYVVK
+523 ADSAAEGTYTVYVVK

-543 YKISQAYPGI
+543 YRISQDYPGV
-553 SAEDIMKFNGI
+553 SADDIMKFNGI

>member
-1 MRHFIKYTVAALAA
+1 MRHFIKYSVAALAA
-15 FSMIVSPLPSPASG
+15 FSLTFTTVPASAAD

-34 SKKELARENAR
+34 SRKELARENAR
-45 MRVVMDSLL
+45 MREVLDSLISELENGRSKAVHHIPEQADEGGLAIEGLLPEDYTLDVTDSLL
-54 SVIENSRSRVRYHVF
+54 S
-69 EQENDG
+69 
-75 EPASGELSPEE
+75 L
-86 YTIDITDSL
+86 
-95 LGIWYMHGK
+95 WYVHKSMLKG
-104 IQDVDPPCHN
+104 DTVSFN
-114 LDSVIFHSN
+114 MDSVHFRSS
-123 VSDKEYLRRLA
+123 VTDKEYLQRLA
-134 DMNSY
+134 DMNSF

-154 YSEKMPTKMASM
+154 YSEKMPTKMSSM
-166 LSLSQYYF
+166 LALSQYYF
-174 PIFEEILDRYGL
+174 PIFEEIFDRYGL

-210 KGMWQFMYNTARMYG
+210 KGMWQFMYNTAKMYG

-270 GNVSKAMRRSGSR
+270 GNVNKAMRRSGSR
-283 EFWPVYDYLP
+283 EFWPVYNYLP

-304 GAMYAFTYYKEHG
+304 GAMYAFTYYREHG
-317 LKPDSLSMPVQ
+317 LVPETDSMPVQ
-328 VDTFHIRRMLHFNQV
+328 VDTFHIRRMLHFQQV

-348 VPVEMLKNLNPQYVH
+348 VSVEMLKKLNPQYVH
-363 DIIPG
+363 DIVPG
-368 TSKEEYVLRLPYQY
+368 TAKEEYVLRLPYQY
-382 TAKFI
+382 TSKFI

-422 YKVKSGDYLGKIA
+422 YKVKSGDYLGRIA
-435 SRHHVTVKQLMEWNH
+435 SRYHVTVKQIMEWNH
-450 LRNSNLRV
+450 LRNTNLRV

-469 GPVASSKSSSGSA
+469 GPVAQSSGASSKSSAA
-482 SSASS
+482 S
-487 PSSKGSASS
+487 SSKGSASS
-496 AVTASSNGTSSDSP
+496 DGATLASSKGSAA
-510 KENDKSGNTTPPP
+510 TPPP
-523 ADTAAEGSYTVYVVK
+523 ADSAAEGTYTVYVVK

-543 YKISQAYPGI
+543 YRISQDYPGV
-553 SAEDIMKFNGI
+553 SADDIMKFNGI

>member
-1 MRHFIKYTVAALAA
+1 MRHFIKYSVAALAA
-15 FSMIVSPLPSPASG
+15 FSLTFTTVPASAAD

-34 SKKELARENAR
+34 SRKELARENAR
-45 MRVVMDSLL
+45 MREVLDSLISELENVRSKAVHHIPEQADEGGLAIEGLLPEDYTLDVTDSLL
-54 SVIENSRSRVRYHVF
+54 S
-69 EQENDG
+69 
-75 EPASGELSPEE
+75 L
-86 YTIDITDSL
+86 
-95 LGIWYMHGK
+95 WYVHKSMLKG
-104 IQDVDPPCHN
+104 DTVSFN
-114 LDSVIFHSN
+114 MDSVHFRSS
-123 VSDKEYLRRLA
+123 VTDKEYLQRLA
-134 DMNSY
+134 DMNSF

-154 YSEKMPTKMASM
+154 YSEKMPTKMSSM
-166 LSLSQYYF
+166 LALSQYYF
-174 PIFEEILDRYGL
+174 PIFEEIFDRYGL

-210 KGMWQFMYNTARMYG
+210 KGMWQFMYNTAKMYG

-270 GNVSKAMRRSGSR
+270 GNVNKAMRRSGSR
-283 EFWPVYDYLP
+283 EFWPVYNYLP

-304 GAMYAFTYYKEHG
+304 GAMYAFTYYREHG
-317 LKPDSLSMPVQ
+317 LVPETDSMPVQ
-328 VDTFHIRRMLHFNQV
+328 VDTFHIRRMLHFQQV

-348 VPVEMLKNLNPQYVH
+348 VPVEMLKKLNPQYVH
-363 DIIPG
+363 DIVPG
-368 TSKEEYVLRLPYQY
+368 TAKEEYVLRLPYQY
-382 TAKFI
+382 TSKFI

-422 YKVKSGDYLGKIA
+422 YKVKSGDYLGRIA
-435 SRHHVTVKQLMEWNH
+435 SRYHVTVKQIMEWNH
-450 LRNSNLRV
+450 LRNTNLRV

-469 GPVASSKSSSGSA
+469 GPVAQSSGASSKSSAA
-482 SSASS
+482 S
-487 PSSKGSASS
+487 SSKGSASS
-496 AVTASSNGTSSDSP
+496 DGATRASSKGSAA
-510 KENDKSGNTTPPP
+510 TPPP
-523 ADTAAEGSYTVYVVK
+523 ADSAAEGTYTVYVVK

-543 YKISQAYPGI
+543 YRISQDYPGV
-553 SAEDIMKFNGI
+553 SADDIMKFNGI

>member
-1 MRHFIKYTVAALAA
+1 MRHFIKYSVAALAA
-15 FSMIVSPLPSPASG
+15 FSLTFTTVPASAAD

-34 SKKELARENAR
+34 SRKELARENAR
-45 MRVVMDSLL
+45 MREVLDSLISELENVRSKAVHHIPEQADEGGLAIEGLLPEDYTLDVTDSLL
-54 SVIENSRSRVRYHVF
+54 S
-69 EQENDG
+69 
-75 EPASGELSPEE
+75 L
-86 YTIDITDSL
+86 
-95 LGIWYMHGK
+95 WYVHKSMLKG
-104 IQDVDPPCHN
+104 DTVSFN
-114 LDSVIFHSN
+114 MDSVHFRSS
-123 VSDKEYLRRLA
+123 VTDKEYLQRLA
-134 DMNSY
+134 DMNSF

-154 YSEKMPTKMASM
+154 YSEKMPTKMSSM
-166 LSLSQYYF
+166 LALSQYYF
-174 PIFEEILDRYGL
+174 PIFEEIFDRYGL
-186 PKELKYMAVIE
+186 PKALKYMAVIE

-210 KGMWQFMYNTARMYG
+210 KGMWQFMYNTAKMYG

-270 GNVSKAMRRSGSR
+270 GNVNKAMRRSGSR
-283 EFWPVYDYLP
+283 EFWPVYNYLP

-304 GAMYAFTYYKEHG
+304 GAMYAFTYYREHG
-317 LKPDSLSMPVQ
+317 LVPETDSMPVQ
-328 VDTFHIRRMLHFNQV
+328 VDTFHIRRMLHFQQV

-348 VPVEMLKNLNPQYVH
+348 VSVEMLKKLNPQYVH
-363 DIIPG
+363 DIVPG
-368 TSKEEYVLRLPYQY
+368 TAKEEYVLRLPYQY
-382 TAKFI
+382 TSKFI

-422 YKVKSGDYLGKIA
+422 YKVKSGDYLGRIA
-435 SRHHVTVKQLMEWNH
+435 SRYHVTVKQIMEWNH
-450 LRNSNLRV
+450 LRNTNLRV

-469 GPVASSKSSSGSA
+469 GPVAQSSGASSKSSAA
-482 SSASS
+482 S
-487 PSSKGSASS
+487 SSKGSASS
-496 AVTASSNGTSSDSP
+496 DGATRASSKGSAA
-510 KENDKSGNTTPPP
+510 TPPP
-523 ADTAAEGSYTVYVVK
+523 ADSAAEGTYTVYVVK

-543 YKISQAYPGI
+543 YRISQDYPGV
-553 SAEDIMKFNGI
+553 SADDIMKFNGI

>member
-1 MRHFIKYTVAALAA
+1 MRHFIKYSVAALAA
-15 FSMIVSPLPSPASG
+15 FSLTFTTVPASAAD

-34 SKKELARENAR
+34 SRKELARENAR
-45 MRVVMDSLL
+45 MREVLDSLISELENVRSKAVHHIPEQADEGGLAIEGLLPEDYTLDVTDSLL
-54 SVIENSRSRVRYHVF
+54 S
-69 EQENDG
+69 
-75 EPASGELSPEE
+75 L
-86 YTIDITDSL
+86 
-95 LGIWYMHGK
+95 WYVHKSMLKG
-104 IQDVDPPCHN
+104 DTVSFN
-114 LDSVIFHSN
+114 MDSVHFRSS
-123 VSDKEYLRRLA
+123 VTDKEYLQRLA
-134 DMNSY
+134 DMNSF

-154 YSEKMPTKMASM
+154 YSEKMPTKMSSM
-166 LSLSQYYF
+166 LALSQYYF
-174 PIFEEILDRYGL
+174 PIFEEIFDRYGL

-210 KGMWQFMYNTARMYG
+210 KGMWQFMYNTAKMYG

-270 GNVSKAMRRSGSR
+270 GNVNKAMRRSGSR
-283 EFWPVYDYLP
+283 EFWPVYNYLP

-304 GAMYAFTYYKEHG
+304 GAMYAFTYYREHG
-317 LKPDSLSMPVQ
+317 LVPETDSMPVQ
-328 VDTFHIRRMLHFNQV
+328 VDTFHIRRMLHFQQV

-348 VPVEMLKNLNPQYVH
+348 VSVEMLKKLNPQYVH
-363 DIIPG
+363 DIVPG
-368 TSKEEYVLRLPYQY
+368 TAKEEYVLRLPYQY
-382 TAKFI
+382 TTKFI

-422 YKVKSGDYLGKIA
+422 YKVKSGDYLGRIA
-435 SRHHVTVKQLMEWNH
+435 SRYHVSVKQIMEWNH
-450 LRNSNLRV
+450 LRNTNLRV

-469 GPVASSKSSSGSA
+469 GPVAQSSGASSKSSAA
-482 SSASS
+482 S
-487 PSSKGSASS
+487 SSKGSASS
-496 AVTASSNGTSSDSP
+496 DGATLASSKGSAA
-510 KENDKSGNTTPPP
+510 TPPP
-523 ADTAAEGSYTVYVVK
+523 ADSAAEGTYTVYVVK

-543 YKISQAYPGI
+543 YRISQDYPGV
-553 SAEDIMKFNGI
+553 SADDIMKFNGI

>member
-1 MRHFIKYTVAALAA
+1 MRHFIKYSVAALAA
-15 FSMIVSPLPSPASG
+15 FSLTFTTVPASAAD

-34 SKKELARENAR
+34 SRKELARENAR
-45 MRVVMDSLL
+45 MREVLDSLISELENVRSKAVHHIPEQADEGGLAIEGLLPEDYTLDVTDSLL
-54 SVIENSRSRVRYHVF
+54 S
-69 EQENDG
+69 
-75 EPASGELSPEE
+75 L
-86 YTIDITDSL
+86 
-95 LGIWYMHGK
+95 WYVHKSMLKG
-104 IQDVDPPCHN
+104 DTVSFN
-114 LDSVIFHSN
+114 MDSVHFRSS
-123 VSDKEYLRRLA
+123 VTDKEYLQRLA
-134 DMNSY
+134 DMNSF

-154 YSEKMPTKMASM
+154 YSEKMPTKMKSM
-166 LSLSQYYF
+166 LALSQYYF
-174 PIFEEILDRYGL
+174 PIFEEIFDRYGL

-210 KGMWQFMYNTARMYG
+210 KGMWQFMYNTAKMYG

-270 GNVSKAMRRSGSR
+270 GNVNKAMRRSGSR
-283 EFWPVYDYLP
+283 EFWPVYNYLP

-304 GAMYAFTYYKEHG
+304 GAMYAFTYYREHG
-317 LKPDSLSMPVQ
+317 LVPETDSMPVQ
-328 VDTFHIRRMLHFNQV
+328 VDTFHIRRMLHFQQV

-348 VPVEMLKNLNPQYVH
+348 VSVEMLKKLNPQYVH
-363 DIIPG
+363 DIVPG
-368 TSKEEYVLRLPYQY
+368 TAKEEYVLRLPYQY
-382 TAKFI
+382 TTKFI

-422 YKVKSGDYLGKIA
+422 YKVKSGDYLGRIA
-435 SRHHVTVKQLMEWNH
+435 SRYHVTVKQIMEWNH
-450 LRNSNLRV
+450 LRNTNLRV

-469 GPVASSKSSSGSA
+469 GPVAQSSGASSKSSAA
-482 SSASS
+482 S
-487 PSSKGSASS
+487 SSKGSASS
-496 AVTASSNGTSSDSP
+496 DGATLASSKGSAA
-510 KENDKSGNTTPPP
+510 TPPP
-523 ADTAAEGSYTVYVVK
+523 ADSAAEGTYTVYVVK

-543 YKISQAYPGI
+543 YRISQDYPGV
-553 SAEDIMKFNGI
+553 SADDIMKFNGI

>member
-1 MRHFIKYTVAALAA
+1 MRHFIKYSFAALAA
-15 FSMIVSPLPSPASG
+15 FSLTFTTVPASAAD

-34 SKKELARENAR
+34 SRKELARENAR
-45 MRVVMDSLL
+45 MREVLDSLISELENVRSKAVHHTPEQADEGGLAIEGLLPEDYTLDVTDSLL
-54 SVIENSRSRVRYHVF
+54 S
-69 EQENDG
+69 
-75 EPASGELSPEE
+75 L
-86 YTIDITDSL
+86 
-95 LGIWYMHGK
+95 WYVHS
-104 IQDVDPPCHN
+104 N
-114 LDSVIFHSN
+114 LRKGDTVSFNMDSVHFRSS
-123 VSDKEYLRRLA
+123 VTDKEYLQRLA
-134 DMNSY
+134 DMNSF

-154 YSEKMPTKMASM
+154 YSEKMPTKMSSM
-166 LSLSQYYF
+166 LALSQYYF
-174 PIFEEILDRYGL
+174 PIFEEIFDRYGL

-210 KGMWQFMYNTARMYG
+210 KGMWQFMYNTAKMYG

-270 GNVSKAMRRSGSR
+270 GNVNKAMRRSGSR
-283 EFWPVYDYLP
+283 EFWPVYNYLP

-304 GAMYAFTYYKEHG
+304 GAMYAFTYYREHG
-317 LKPDSLSMPVQ
+317 LVPETDSMPVQ
-328 VDTFHIRRMLHFNQV
+328 VDTFHIRRMLHFQQV

-348 VPVEMLKNLNPQYVH
+348 VSVEMLKKLNPQYVH
-363 DIIPG
+363 DIVPG
-368 TSKEEYVLRLPYQY
+368 TAKEEYVLRLPYQY
-382 TAKFI
+382 TSKFI

-422 YKVKSGDYLGKIA
+422 YKVKSGDYLGRIA
-435 SRHHVTVKQLMEWNH
+435 SRYHVTVKQIMEWNH
-450 LRNSNLRV
+450 LRNTNLRV

-469 GPVASSKSSSGSA
+469 GPVAQSSGASSKSSAA
-482 SSASS
+482 S
-487 PSSKGSASS
+487 SSKGSASS
-496 AVTASSNGTSSDSP
+496 DGATRASSKGSAA
-510 KENDKSGNTTPPP
+510 TPPP
-523 ADTAAEGSYTVYVVK
+523 ADSAAEGTYTVYVVK

-543 YKISQAYPGI
+543 YRISQDYPGV
-553 SAEDIMKFNGI
+553 SADDIMKFNGI

>member
-1 MRHFIKYTVAALAA
+1 MIMRHFYKCIIAALAA
-15 FSMIVSPLPSPASG
+15 FSLTATAIPSQAAV

-45 MRVVMDSLL
+45 MREILDSLL
-54 SVIENSRSRVRYHVF
+54 SELENTRTVIRYQDV
-69 EQENDG
+69 QEV
-75 EPASGELSPEE
+75 EGELATEELAPED
-86 YTIDITDSL
+86 YTVDVTDSL
-95 LGIWYMHGK
+95 LSIWYLHKKLQAESSREYDM
-104 IQDVDPPCHN
+104 
-114 LDSVIFHSN
+114 DSVHFHSN
-123 VSDKEYLRRLA
+123 VTDKEYLRRLA
-134 DMNSY
+134 DMNSF

-144 NETVRNYIIL
+144 NETVRNYMIL
-154 YSEKMPTKMASM
+154 YSEKMPTKMGSM
-166 LSLSQYYF
+166 LALSQYYF
-174 PIFEEILDRYGL
+174 PIFEEIFDKYGL
-186 PKELKYMAVIE
+186 PKELKYMAIIE
-197 SAFNPVA
+197 SALNPVA

-210 KGMWQFMYNTARMYG
+210 KGMWQFMYNTAKMYG

-240 SADAAARYM
+240 SADAAARYLM
-249 RDAYRIFGDWN
+249 DAYKIFGDWN

-304 GAMYAFTYYKEHG
+304 GAMYAFTYYREHG

-328 VDTFHIRRMLHFNQV
+328 VDTFHIRRMLHFKQV
-343 SALTG
+343 NALTG

-415 ASSQRIA
+415 ASSQRVS

-435 SRHHVTVKQLMEWNH
+435 SRYHVTVKQLMEWNH
-450 LRNSNLRV
+450 LRNTNLRV

-469 GPVASSKSSSGSA
+469 GPVASSSSSTASAGSSSSKASSSKSKSA
-482 SSASS
+482 SS
-487 PSSKGSASS
+487 
-496 AVTASSNGTSSDSP
+496 
-510 KENDKSGNTTPPP
+510 GNVTPP
-523 ADTAAEGSYTVYVVK
+523 AATAAEGPYVRYTVK
-538 SGDSL
+538 SGDTL
-543 YKISQAYPGI
+543 YGIAQLYPGV
-553 SAEDIMKFNGI
+553 SADDIMKFNGI
-564 GTDIRPGMKL
+564 GTDIRPGMTL